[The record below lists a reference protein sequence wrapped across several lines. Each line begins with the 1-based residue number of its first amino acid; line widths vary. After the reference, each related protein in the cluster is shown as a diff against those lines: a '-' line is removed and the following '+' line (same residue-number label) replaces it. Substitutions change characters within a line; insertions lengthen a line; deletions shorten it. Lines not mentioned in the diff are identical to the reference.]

1 MTKQEFNDIIVKRRQ
16 DGDVMKTIRSF
27 AGVLLSV
34 ILIIAS
40 VTFPTSAQTNSV
52 ETMANLIVFVKFP
65 EDTTTEISENSQK
78 IMMYYNDTS
87 KMYAGSDIDF
97 SFKKYITEISRG
109 KLNVNNIFPQLEGD
123 TITPLTLAAS
133 HDNSNDNSVI
143 QEIVAALNSG
153 KIKMPEDRLDNK
165 YSGVVDNLTVI
176 IQGKCPSGSDFMW
189 PHKSITD
196 VSTKIKNKYQFGNYN
211 LIDSYSVI
219 GTVAACQGVITHEF
233 LHSVGLPDL
242 YRRSGT
248 DGTPVGVWDIMA
260 SNSFFMQYPL
270 SYQRYKLGWI
280 PMQQITRSGT
290 YTLDPV
296 SDPDS
301 DTILYEIKT
310 PMSASESFMLE
321 YRKKITTNFSNLGFE
336 TKIPS
341 SGLLI
346 YRVNKSVVNQT
357 NAWGDDYLY
366 VYRPGETSTTA
377 STGDLFKS
385 ALDPNSNRTSFG
397 VADFEASLTDGT
409 MFYSNGKNSGI
420 VISDVKYNNDS
431 SQISFHVEFPDYSS
445 LGLWNGISNSI
456 AMEATGIKVDTDSMG
471 NVYSCIMGREDWN
484 FVNKVLKYD
493 GASWT
498 ALGSSFSNVNSM
510 TLKVYN
516 DVPYVLYLNS
526 SGRPVLA
533 KYTGSSWQT
542 VYTDNLVSYPNDL
555 QLFMG
560 DSGFYCAWTVD
571 GTKLS
576 IKKITSNGVTN
587 VNSSLTA
594 DYFANPSLSTVG
606 NYIYVTYC
614 NFSFGG
620 GKQYTQVKRYN
631 LTTGQWENIQI
642 PNPLVSSNL
651 HRSIGYNGEYWMIAA
666 ASGSKPIIV
675 KVDGD
680 SKVTQYEV
688 PTTITNILEASM
700 DISENGTVCASL
712 IASGENSQ
720 ILYLD
725 GGEWKQLGGS
735 PCSSCQAA
743 DMTIYKNRVYVGSV
757 LTGTG
762 AVSLTYKDL
771 PEKEIPELI
780 STESQTVSVAD
791 GYVTGLPQ
799 RAANLNL
806 YLEATNGGYFK
817 YDKVCTGGQILLY
830 TADGVLVNRYTII
843 IKGDVNGDGA
853 ADGCD
858 AVLINAAAAG
868 MMSFDAH
875 FKKAADT
882 DGDGSITEKDNEYPI
897 KSGLNL

>member
-1 MTKQEFNDIIVKRRQ
+1 
-16 DGDVMKTIRSF
+16 MKTVRSF
-27 AGVLLSV
+27 AGVLLSF

-40 VTFPTSAQTNSV
+40 VAFPTAAQTGGA

-65 EDTTTEISENSQK
+65 EDTTTEISDNAQK

-87 KMYAGSDIDF
+87 KMYVGSNIDF
-97 SFKKYITEISRG
+97 SFKKYISEISRG
-109 KLNVNNIFPQLEGD
+109 KLNVNNIFPQLDGD
-123 TITPLTLAAS
+123 TITPFTLSAS
-133 HDNSNDNSVI
+133 HDNSNDNSII
-143 QEIVAALNSG
+143 QEIIGAFNSG
-153 KIKMPEDRLDNK
+153 KIKMPSDRLDNK

-176 IQGKCPSGSDFMW
+176 IQGRCPSGSDFMW
-189 PHKSITD
+189 PHKSVTD
-196 VSTKIKNKYQFGNYN
+196 VSTKINNKYQFGNYN
-211 LIDSYSVI
+211 FIDSYSVT

-280 PMQQITRSGT
+280 PMQQITQSGT

-310 PMSASESFMLE
+310 PMSASESFILE

-357 NAWGDDYLY
+357 NAWGEDYLY
-366 VYRPGETSTTA
+366 VYRPGETSA
-377 STGDLFKS
+377 SASAGDLFKS
-385 ALDPNSNRTSFG
+385 ALDPNDNRTSFG
-397 VADFEASLTDGT
+397 VADLDAPLTDGT
-409 MFYSNGKNSGI
+409 MFYSNGTNSGI
-420 VISDVKYNNDS
+420 VISDVKYNDDS
-431 SQISFHVEFPDYSS
+431 SQITFHVEFPDYSS
-445 LGLWNGISNSI
+445 LGLWEQIPNDI
-456 AMEATGIKVDTDSMG
+456 AMEATGINIDTDSVG
-471 NVYSCIMGREDWN
+471 NIYSCIMGREDWN
-484 FVNKVLKYD
+484 FINKVFKYN
-493 GASWT
+493 GTTWT
-498 ALGSSFSNVNSM
+498 ALGSSFSNVSGM
-510 TLKVYN
+510 TLKIYN
-516 DVPYVLYLNS
+516 DIPYVLYLNS
-526 SGRPVLA
+526 SGKPVLA
-533 KYTGSSWQT
+533 KYSGTSWQT
-542 VYTDNLVSYPNDL
+542 VYTDNSVSYPNDL
-555 QLFMG
+555 QLFLG
-560 DSGFYCAWTVD
+560 DSGFYSAWTVD

-576 IKKITSNGVTN
+576 IKKITESGVTN

-594 DYFANPSLSTVG
+594 DYFANPSLSTVD

-614 NFSFGG
+614 NFVFGG
-620 GKQYTQVKRYN
+620 AKQYTQVKRYN
-631 LTTGQWENIQI
+631 LTTGQWENIQV

-666 ASGSKPIIV
+666 TSGSKPIIV
-675 KVDGD
+675 KVDGN

-712 IASGENSQ
+712 TASGEDSQ

-725 GGEWKQLGGS
+725 SGEWKQLGGS
-735 PCSSCQAA
+735 PCSNCQAS
-743 DMTIYKNRVYVGSV
+743 DMTIYGNRVYLGSV

-762 AVSLTYKDL
+762 AISLTYKDL
-771 PEKEIPELI
+771 PEREMPDLI
-780 STESQTVSVAD
+780 SVESQTVSVAD
-791 GYVTGLPQ
+791 GYITGLPQ
-799 RAANLNL
+799 KAANLNL
-806 YLEATNGGYFK
+806 YLEATNGGYFR
-817 YDKVCTGGQILLY
+817 YDNVCTGGQVLLY
-830 TADGVLVNRYTII
+830 TADGVLVRKYTII
-843 IKGDVNGDGA
+843 IKGDVNGDGV

-858 AVLINAAAAG
+858 AVIINAMAVS
-868 MMSFDAH
+868 MLTLPEYYI
-875 FKKAADT
+875 KAADT
-882 DGDGSITEKDNEYPI
+882 NADGDITESDNEYPI
-897 KSGLNL
+897 NSGLGL

>member
-1 MTKQEFNDIIVKRRQ
+1 
-16 DGDVMKTIRSF
+16 MKTVRSF
-27 AGVLLSV
+27 AGVLLSF

-40 VTFPTSAQTNSV
+40 VAFPTAAQTDGA

-65 EDTTTEISENSQK
+65 EDTTTEISDNAQK

-87 KMYAGSDIDF
+87 KMYVGSSIDF
-97 SFKKYITEISRG
+97 SFKKYISEISRG
-109 KLNVNNIFPQLEGD
+109 KLNVNNIFPQLDGD
-123 TITPLTLAAS
+123 TITPFTLSAS
-133 HDNSNDNSVI
+133 HDNSNDNSII
-143 QEIVAALNSG
+143 QEIIGAFNSG
-153 KIKMPEDRLDNK
+153 KIKMPSDRLDNK

-176 IQGKCPSGSDFMW
+176 IQGRCPSGSDFMW
-189 PHKSITD
+189 PHKSVTD
-196 VSTKIKNKYQFGNYN
+196 VSTKINNKYQFGNYN
-211 LIDSYSVI
+211 FIDSYSVT

-280 PMQQITRSGT
+280 PMQQITQSGT

-357 NAWGDDYLY
+357 NAWGEDYLY
-366 VYRPGETSTTA
+366 VYRPGETSA
-377 STGDLFKS
+377 SASAGDLFKS
-385 ALDPNSNRTSFG
+385 ALDPNDNRTSFG
-397 VADFEASLTDGT
+397 VADLDAPLTDGT
-409 MFYSNGKNSGI
+409 MFYSNGTNSGI
-420 VISDVKYNNDS
+420 VISDVKYNDDS
-431 SQISFHVEFPDYSS
+431 SQITFHVEFPDYSS
-445 LGLWNGISNSI
+445 LGLWEQIPNDI
-456 AMEATGIKVDTDSMG
+456 AMEATGINIDTDSVG
-471 NVYSCIMGREDWN
+471 NIYSCIMGREDWN
-484 FVNKVLKYD
+484 FINKVFKYN
-493 GASWT
+493 GTTWT
-498 ALGSSFSNVNSM
+498 ALGSSFSNVSGM

-516 DVPYVLYLNS
+516 DIPYVLYLNS
-526 SGRPVLA
+526 SGKPVLA
-533 KYTGSSWQT
+533 KYSGTSWQT
-542 VYTDNLVSYPNDL
+542 VYTDNSVSYPNDL
-555 QLFMG
+555 QLFLG
-560 DSGFYCAWTVD
+560 DSGFYSAWTVD

-576 IKKITSNGVTN
+576 IKKITESGVTN

-594 DYFANPSLSTVG
+594 DYFANPSLSTVD

-614 NFSFGG
+614 NFVFGG
-620 GKQYTQVKRYN
+620 AKQYTQVKRYN
-631 LTTGQWENIQI
+631 LTTGQWENIQV

-666 ASGSKPIIV
+666 TSGSKPIIV
-675 KVDGD
+675 KVDGN

-712 IASGENSQ
+712 TASGEDSQ

-725 GGEWKQLGGS
+725 SGEWKQLGGS
-735 PCSSCQAA
+735 PCSNCQAS
-743 DMTIYKNRVYVGSV
+743 DMTIYGNRVYLGSV

-762 AVSLTYKDL
+762 AISLTYKDL
-771 PEKEIPELI
+771 PEREMPDLI
-780 STESQTVSVAD
+780 SVESRTVSVAD
-791 GYVTGLPQ
+791 GYITGLPQ
-799 RAANLNL
+799 KAANLNL
-806 YLEATNGGYFK
+806 YLEATNGGYFR
-817 YDKVCTGGQILLY
+817 YDNVCTGGQVLLY
-830 TADGVLVNRYTII
+830 TADGVLVRRYTII
-843 IKGDVNGDGA
+843 IKGDVNGDGV

-858 AVLINAAAAG
+858 AVIINAMAVS
-868 MMSFDAH
+868 MLTLPEYYI
-875 FKKAADT
+875 KAADT
-882 DGDGSITEKDNEYPI
+882 NADGDITESDNEYPI
-897 KSGLNL
+897 NSGLGL

>member
-1 MTKQEFNDIIVKRRQ
+1 
-16 DGDVMKTIRSF
+16 MKTVRSF
-27 AGVLLSV
+27 AGVLLSF

-40 VTFPTSAQTNSV
+40 VAFPTAAQTGGA

-65 EDTTTEISENSQK
+65 EDTTTEISDNAQK

-87 KMYAGSDIDF
+87 KMYVGSSIDF
-97 SFKKYITEISRG
+97 SFKKYISEISRG
-109 KLNVNNIFPQLEGD
+109 KLNVNNIFPQLDGD
-123 TITPLTLAAS
+123 TITPFTLSAS
-133 HDNSNDNSVI
+133 HDNSNDNSII
-143 QEIVAALNSG
+143 QEIIGAFNSG
-153 KIKMPEDRLDNK
+153 KIKMPSDRLDNK

-176 IQGKCPSGSDFMW
+176 IQGRCPSGSDFMW
-189 PHKSITD
+189 PHKSVTD
-196 VSTKIKNKYQFGNYN
+196 VSTKINNKYQFGNYN
-211 LIDSYSVI
+211 LIDSYSVT

-280 PMQQITRSGT
+280 PMQQITQSGT

-310 PMSASESFMLE
+310 PMSASESFILE

-357 NAWGDDYLY
+357 NAWGEDYLY
-366 VYRPGETSTTA
+366 VYRPGETSA
-377 STGDLFKS
+377 SASAGDLFKS
-385 ALDPNSNRTSFG
+385 ALDPNDNRTSFG
-397 VADFEASLTDGT
+397 VADLDAPLTDGT
-409 MFYSNGKNSGI
+409 MFYSNGTNSGI
-420 VISDVKYNNDS
+420 VISDVKYNDDS
-431 SQISFHVEFPDYSS
+431 SQITFHVEFPDYSS
-445 LGLWNGISNSI
+445 RGLWEQVPNDI
-456 AMEATGIKVDTDSMG
+456 AMEATGINIDTDSVG
-471 NVYSCIMGREDWN
+471 NIYSCIMGREDWN
-484 FVNKVLKYD
+484 FINKVFKYN
-493 GASWT
+493 GTTWT
-498 ALGSSFSNVNSM
+498 ALGSSFSNVSGM
-510 TLKVYN
+510 TLKIYN
-516 DVPYVLYLNS
+516 DIPYVLYLNS
-526 SGRPVLA
+526 SGKPVLA
-533 KYTGSSWQT
+533 KYSGTSWQT
-542 VYTDNLVSYPNDL
+542 VYTDNSVSYPNDL
-555 QLFMG
+555 QLFLG
-560 DSGFYCAWTVD
+560 DSGFYSAWTVD

-576 IKKITSNGVTN
+576 IKKITESGVTN

-594 DYFANPSLSTVG
+594 DYFANPSLSTVD

-614 NFSFGG
+614 NFVFGG
-620 GKQYTQVKRYN
+620 AKQYTQVKRYN
-631 LTTGQWENIQI
+631 LTTGQWENIQV

-666 ASGSKPIIV
+666 TSGSKPIIV
-675 KVDGD
+675 KVDGN

-712 IASGENSQ
+712 TASGEDSQ

-725 GGEWKQLGGS
+725 SGEWKQLGGS
-735 PCSSCQAA
+735 PCSNCQAS
-743 DMTIYKNRVYVGSV
+743 DMTIYGNRVYLGSV

-762 AVSLTYKDL
+762 AISLTYKDL
-771 PEKEIPELI
+771 PEREVPDLI
-780 STESQTVSVAD
+780 SVESQTVSVAD
-791 GYVTGLPQ
+791 GYITGLPQ
-799 RAANLNL
+799 KAANLNL
-806 YLEATNGGYFK
+806 YLEATNGGYFR
-817 YDKVCTGGQILLY
+817 YDNVCTGGQVLLY
-830 TADGVLVNRYTII
+830 TADGVLVRKYTII
-843 IKGDVNGDGA
+843 IKGDVNGDGV

-858 AVLINAAAAG
+858 AVIINAMAVS
-868 MMSFDAH
+868 MLTLPEYYI
-875 FKKAADT
+875 KAADT
-882 DGDGSITEKDNEYPI
+882 NADGDITESDNEYPI
-897 KSGLNL
+897 NSGLGL

>member
-1 MTKQEFNDIIVKRRQ
+1 
-16 DGDVMKTIRSF
+16 MKTVRSF
-27 AGVLLSV
+27 AGVLLSF

-40 VTFPTSAQTNSV
+40 VAFPTAAQTGGA

-65 EDTTTEISENSQK
+65 EDTTTEISDNAQK

-87 KMYAGSDIDF
+87 KMYVGSSIDF
-97 SFKKYITEISRG
+97 SFKKYISEISRG
-109 KLNVNNIFPQLEGD
+109 KLNVNNIFPQLDGD
-123 TITPLTLAAS
+123 TITPFTLSAS
-133 HDNSNDNSVI
+133 HDNSNDNSII
-143 QEIVAALNSG
+143 QEIIGAFNSG
-153 KIKMPEDRLDNK
+153 KIKMPSDRLDNK

-176 IQGKCPSGSDFMW
+176 IQGRCPSGSDFMW
-189 PHKSITD
+189 PHKSVTD
-196 VSTKIKNKYQFGNYN
+196 VSTKINNKYQFGNYN
-211 LIDSYSVI
+211 FIDSYSVT

-280 PMQQITRSGT
+280 PMQQITQSGT

-357 NAWGDDYLY
+357 NAWGEDYLY
-366 VYRPGETSTTA
+366 VYRPGETSA
-377 STGDLFKS
+377 SASAGDLFKS
-385 ALDPNSNRTSFG
+385 ALDPNDNRTSFG
-397 VADFEASLTDGT
+397 VADLDAPLTDGT
-409 MFYSNGKNSGI
+409 MFYSNGTNSGI
-420 VISDVKYNNDS
+420 VISDVKYNDDS
-431 SQISFHVEFPDYSS
+431 SQITFHVEFPDYSS
-445 LGLWNGISNSI
+445 LGLWEQIQNDI
-456 AMEATGIKVDTDSMG
+456 AMEATGINIDTDSVG
-471 NVYSCIMGREDWN
+471 NIYSCIMGREDWN
-484 FVNKVLKYD
+484 FINKVFKYN
-493 GASWT
+493 GTTWT
-498 ALGSSFSNVNSM
+498 ALGSSFSNVSGM

-516 DVPYVLYLNS
+516 DIPYVLYLNS
-526 SGRPVLA
+526 SGKPVLA
-533 KYTGSSWQT
+533 KYSGTSWQT
-542 VYTDNLVSYPNDL
+542 VYTDNSVSYPNDL
-555 QLFMG
+555 QLFLG
-560 DSGFYCAWTVD
+560 DSGFYSAWTVD

-576 IKKITSNGVTN
+576 IKKITESGVTN

-594 DYFANPSLSTVG
+594 DYFANPSLSTVD

-614 NFSFGG
+614 NFVFGG
-620 GKQYTQVKRYN
+620 AKQYTQVKRYN
-631 LTTGQWENIQI
+631 LTTGQWENIQV

-666 ASGSKPIIV
+666 TSGSKPIIV
-675 KVDGD
+675 KVDGN

-712 IASGENSQ
+712 TASGEDSQ

-725 GGEWKQLGGS
+725 SGEWKQLGGS
-735 PCSSCQAA
+735 PCSNCQAS
-743 DMTIYKNRVYVGSV
+743 DMTIYGNRVYLGSV

-762 AVSLTYKDL
+762 AISLTYKDL
-771 PEKEIPELI
+771 PEREMPDLI
-780 STESQTVSVAD
+780 SVESQTVSVAD
-791 GYVTGLPQ
+791 GYITGLPQ
-799 RAANLNL
+799 EAANLNL
-806 YLEATNGGYFK
+806 YLEATNGGYFR
-817 YDKVCTGGQILLY
+817 YDNVCTGGQVLLY
-830 TADGVLVNRYTII
+830 TADGVLVRRYTII
-843 IKGDVNGDGA
+843 IKGDVNGDGV

-858 AVLINAAAAG
+858 AVIINAMAVS
-868 MMSFDAH
+868 MLTLPEYYI
-875 FKKAADT
+875 KAADT
-882 DGDGSITEKDNEYPI
+882 NADGDITESDNEYPI
-897 KSGLNL
+897 NSGLGL

>member
-1 MTKQEFNDIIVKRRQ
+1 
-16 DGDVMKTIRSF
+16 MKTVRSF
-27 AGVLLSV
+27 AGVLLSF

-40 VTFPTSAQTNSV
+40 VAFPTAAQTGGA

-65 EDTTTEISENSQK
+65 EDTTTEISDNAQK

-87 KMYAGSDIDF
+87 KMYVGSSIDF
-97 SFKKYITEISRG
+97 SFKKYISEISRG
-109 KLNVNNIFPQLEGD
+109 KLNVNNIFPQLDGD
-123 TITPLTLAAS
+123 TITPFTLSAS
-133 HDNSNDNSVI
+133 HDNSNDNSII
-143 QEIVAALNSG
+143 QEIIGAFNSG
-153 KIKMPEDRLDNK
+153 KIKMPSDRLDNK
-165 YSGVVDNLTVI
+165 YSGVIDNLTVI
-176 IQGKCPSGSDFMW
+176 IQGRCPSGSDFMW
-189 PHKSITD
+189 PHKSVTD
-196 VSTKIKNKYQFGNYN
+196 VSTKINNKYQFGNYN
-211 LIDSYSVI
+211 FIDSYSVT

-280 PMQQITRSGT
+280 PMQQITQSGT

-357 NAWGDDYLY
+357 NAWGEDYLY
-366 VYRPGETSTTA
+366 VYRPGETSA
-377 STGDLFKS
+377 SASAGDLFKS
-385 ALDPNSNRTSFG
+385 ALDPNDNRTSFG
-397 VADFEASLTDGT
+397 VADLDAPLTDGT
-409 MFYSNGKNSGI
+409 MFYSNGTNSGI
-420 VISDVKYNNDS
+420 VISDVKYNDDS
-431 SQISFHVEFPDYSS
+431 SQITFHVEFPDYSS
-445 LGLWNGISNSI
+445 LGLWEQIPNDI
-456 AMEATGIKVDTDSMG
+456 AMEATGINIDTDSVG
-471 NVYSCIMGREDWN
+471 NIYSCIMGREDWN
-484 FVNKVLKYD
+484 FINKVFKYN
-493 GASWT
+493 GTTWT
-498 ALGSSFSNVNSM
+498 ALGSSFSNVSGM

-516 DVPYVLYLNS
+516 DIPYVLYLNS
-526 SGRPVLA
+526 SGKPVLA
-533 KYTGSSWQT
+533 KYSGTSWQT
-542 VYTDNLVSYPNDL
+542 VYTDNSVSYPNDL
-555 QLFMG
+555 QLFLG
-560 DSGFYCAWTVD
+560 DSGFYSAWTVD

-576 IKKITSNGVTN
+576 IKKITESGVTN

-594 DYFANPSLSTVG
+594 DYFANPSLSTVD

-614 NFSFGG
+614 NFVFGG
-620 GKQYTQVKRYN
+620 AKQYTQVKRYN
-631 LTTGQWENIQI
+631 LTTGQWENIQV

-666 ASGSKPIIV
+666 TSGSKPIIV
-675 KVDGD
+675 KVDGN

-700 DISENGTVCASL
+700 DISKNGTVCASL
-712 IASGENSQ
+712 TASGEDSR

-725 GGEWKQLGGS
+725 SGEWKQLGGS
-735 PCSSCQAA
+735 PCSNCQAS
-743 DMTIYKNRVYVGSV
+743 DMTIYGNRVYLGSV

-762 AVSLTYKDL
+762 AISLTYKDL
-771 PEKEIPELI
+771 PEREVPDLI
-780 STESQTVSVAD
+780 SVESQTVSVAD
-791 GYVTGLPQ
+791 GYITGLPQ
-799 RAANLNL
+799 KAANLNL
-806 YLEATNGGYFK
+806 YLEATNGGYFR
-817 YDKVCTGGQILLY
+817 YDNVCTGGQVLLY
-830 TADGVLVNRYTII
+830 TADGVLVRRYTII
-843 IKGDVNGDGA
+843 IKGDVNGDGV

-858 AVLINAAAAG
+858 AVIINAMAVS
-868 MMSFDAH
+868 MLTLPEYYI
-875 FKKAADT
+875 KAADT
-882 DGDGSITEKDNEYPI
+882 NADGDITESDNEYPI
-897 KSGLNL
+897 NSGLGL

>member
-1 MTKQEFNDIIVKRRQ
+1 
-16 DGDVMKTIRSF
+16 MKTVRSF
-27 AGVLLSV
+27 AGVLLSF

-40 VTFPTSAQTNSV
+40 VAFPTAAQTGGA

-65 EDTTTEISENSQK
+65 EDKTTEISDNAQK

-87 KMYAGSDIDF
+87 KMYVGSSIDF
-97 SFKKYITEISRG
+97 SFKKYISEISRG
-109 KLNVNNIFPQLEGD
+109 KLNVNDIFPQLDGD
-123 TITPLTLAAS
+123 TITPFTLSAS
-133 HDNSNDNSVI
+133 HDNSNDNSII
-143 QEIVAALNSG
+143 QEIIGAFNSG
-153 KIKMPEDRLDNK
+153 KIKMPSDRLDNK

-176 IQGKCPSGSDFMW
+176 IQGRCPSGSDFMW
-189 PHKSITD
+189 PHKSVTY
-196 VSTKIKNKYQFGNYN
+196 VSTKINNKYQFGNYN
-211 LIDSYSVI
+211 FIDSYSVT

-280 PMQQITRSGT
+280 PMQQITQSGT

-357 NAWGDDYLY
+357 NAWGEDYLY
-366 VYRPGETSTTA
+366 VYRPGETSA
-377 STGDLFKS
+377 SASAGDLFKS
-385 ALDPNSNRTSFG
+385 ALDPNDNRTSFG
-397 VADFEASLTDGT
+397 VADLDAPLTDGT
-409 MFYSNGKNSGI
+409 MFYSNGMNSGI
-420 VISDVKYNNDS
+420 VISDVKYNDDS
-431 SQISFHVEFPDYSS
+431 SQITFHVEFPDYSS
-445 LGLWNGISNSI
+445 LGLWEQIPNDI
-456 AMEATGIKVDTDSMG
+456 AMEATGINIDTDSVG
-471 NVYSCIMGREDWN
+471 NIYSCIMGREDWN
-484 FVNKVLKYD
+484 FINKVFKYN
-493 GASWT
+493 GTTWT
-498 ALGSSFSNVNSM
+498 ALGSSFSNVSGM

-516 DVPYVLYLNS
+516 DIPYVLYLNS
-526 SGRPVLA
+526 SGKPVLA
-533 KYTGSSWQT
+533 KYSGTSWQT
-542 VYTDNLVSYPNDL
+542 VYTDNSVSYPNDL
-555 QLFMG
+555 QLFLG
-560 DSGFYCAWTVD
+560 DSGFYSAWTVD

-576 IKKITSNGVTN
+576 IKKITESGVTN

-594 DYFANPSLSTVG
+594 DYFANPSLSTVD

-614 NFSFGG
+614 NFVFGG
-620 GKQYTQVKRYN
+620 AKQYTQVKRYN
-631 LTTGQWENIQI
+631 LTTGQWENIQV

-666 ASGSKPIIV
+666 TSGSKPIIV
-675 KVDGD
+675 KVDGN

-712 IASGENSQ
+712 TASGEDSQ

-725 GGEWKQLGGS
+725 SGEWKQLGGS
-735 PCSSCQAA
+735 PCSNCQAS
-743 DMTIYKNRVYVGSV
+743 DMTIYGNRVYLGSV

-762 AVSLTYKDL
+762 AISLTYKDL
-771 PEKEIPELI
+771 PEREMPDLI
-780 STESQTVSVAD
+780 SVESQTVSVAD
-791 GYVTGLPQ
+791 GYITGLPQ
-799 RAANLNL
+799 KAANLNL
-806 YLEATNGGYFK
+806 YLEATNGGYFR
-817 YDKVCTGGQILLY
+817 YDNVCTGGQVLLY
-830 TADGVLVNRYTII
+830 TADGVLVRKYTII
-843 IKGDVNGDGA
+843 IKGDVNGDGV

-858 AVLINAAAAG
+858 AVIINAMAVS
-868 MMSFDAH
+868 MLTLPEYYI
-875 FKKAADT
+875 KAADT
-882 DGDGSITEKDNEYPI
+882 NADGDITESDNEYPI
-897 KSGLNL
+897 NSGLGL

>member
-1 MTKQEFNDIIVKRRQ
+1 
-16 DGDVMKTIRSF
+16 MKTVRSF
-27 AGVLLSV
+27 AGVLLSF

-40 VTFPTSAQTNSV
+40 VAFPTAAQTGGA

-65 EDTTTEISENSQK
+65 EDTTTEISDNAQK

-87 KMYAGSDIDF
+87 KMYVGSSIDF
-97 SFKKYITEISRG
+97 SFKKYISEISRG
-109 KLNVNNIFPQLEGD
+109 KLNVNNIFPQLDGD
-123 TITPLTLAAS
+123 TITPFTLSAS
-133 HDNSNDNSVI
+133 HDNSNDNSII
-143 QEIVAALNSG
+143 QEIIGALNSG
-153 KIKMPEDRLDNK
+153 KIKMPSDRLDNK

-176 IQGKCPSGSDFMW
+176 IQGRCPSGSDFMW
-189 PHKSITD
+189 PHKSVTD
-196 VSTKIKNKYQFGNYN
+196 VSTKINNKYQFGNYN
-211 LIDSYSVI
+211 FIDSYSVT

-280 PMQQITRSGT
+280 PMQQITQSGT

-310 PMSASESFMLE
+310 PMSASESFILE

-357 NAWGDDYLY
+357 NAWGEDYLY
-366 VYRPGETSTTA
+366 VYRPGETSA
-377 STGDLFKS
+377 SASAGDLFKS
-385 ALDPNSNRTSFG
+385 ALDPNDNRTSFG
-397 VADFEASLTDGT
+397 VADLDAPLTDGT
-409 MFYSNGKNSGI
+409 MFYSNGTNSGI
-420 VISDVKYNNDS
+420 VISDVKYNDDS
-431 SQISFHVEFPDYSS
+431 SQITFHVEFPDYSS
-445 LGLWNGISNSI
+445 LGLWEQIPNDI
-456 AMEATGIKVDTDSMG
+456 AMEATGINIDTDSVG
-471 NVYSCIMGREDWN
+471 NIYSCIMGREDWN
-484 FVNKVLKYD
+484 FINKVFKYN
-493 GASWT
+493 GTTWT
-498 ALGSSFSNVNSM
+498 ALGSSFSNVSGM

-516 DVPYVLYLNS
+516 DIPYVLYLNS
-526 SGRPVLA
+526 SGKPVLA
-533 KYTGSSWQT
+533 KYSGTSWQT
-542 VYTDNLVSYPNDL
+542 VYTDNSVSYPNDL
-555 QLFMG
+555 QLFLG
-560 DSGFYCAWTVD
+560 DSGFYSAWTVD

-576 IKKITSNGVTN
+576 IKKITESGVTN

-594 DYFANPSLSTVG
+594 DYFANPSLSTVD

-614 NFSFGG
+614 NFVFGG
-620 GKQYTQVKRYN
+620 AKQYTQVKRYN
-631 LTTGQWENIQI
+631 LTTGQWENIQV

-666 ASGSKPIIV
+666 TSGSKPIIV
-675 KVDGD
+675 KVDGN

-712 IASGENSQ
+712 TASGEDSR

-725 GGEWKQLGGS
+725 SGEWKQLGGS
-735 PCSSCQAA
+735 PCSNCQAS
-743 DMTIYKNRVYVGSV
+743 DMTIYGNRVYLGSV

-762 AVSLTYKDL
+762 AISLTYKDL
-771 PEKEIPELI
+771 PEREMPDLI
-780 STESQTVSVAD
+780 SVESQTVSVAD
-791 GYVTGLPQ
+791 GYITGLPQ
-799 RAANLNL
+799 KAANLNL
-806 YLEATNGGYFK
+806 YLEATNGGYFR
-817 YDKVCTGGQILLY
+817 YDNVCTGGQVLLY
-830 TADGVLVNRYTII
+830 TADGVLVRKYTII
-843 IKGDVNGDGA
+843 IKGDVNGDGV

-858 AVLINAAAAG
+858 AVIINAMAVS
-868 MMSFDAH
+868 MLTLPEYYI
-875 FKKAADT
+875 KAADT
-882 DGDGSITEKDNEYPI
+882 NADGDITESDNEYPI
-897 KSGLNL
+897 NSGLGL

>member
-1 MTKQEFNDIIVKRRQ
+1 
-16 DGDVMKTIRSF
+16 MKTVRSF
-27 AGVLLSV
+27 AGVLLSF

-40 VTFPTSAQTNSV
+40 VAFPTAAQTGGA

-65 EDTTTEISENSQK
+65 EDTTTEISDNAQK

-87 KMYAGSDIDF
+87 KMYVGSSIDF
-97 SFKKYITEISRG
+97 SFKKYISEISRG
-109 KLNVNNIFPQLEGD
+109 KLNVNNIFPQLDGD
-123 TITPLTLAAS
+123 TITPFTLSAS
-133 HDNSNDNSVI
+133 HDNSNDNSII
-143 QEIVAALNSG
+143 QEIIGAFNSG
-153 KIKMPEDRLDNK
+153 KIKMPSDRLDNK

-176 IQGKCPSGSDFMW
+176 IQGRCPSGSDFMW
-189 PHKSITD
+189 PHKSVTD
-196 VSTKIKNKYQFGNYN
+196 VSTKINNKYQFGNYN
-211 LIDSYSVI
+211 FIDSYSVT

-270 SYQRYKLGWI
+270 SYQRYKIGWI
-280 PMQQITRSGT
+280 PMQQITQSGT

-346 YRVNKSVVNQT
+346 YRVNKSVVNQM
-357 NAWGDDYLY
+357 NAWGEDYLY
-366 VYRPGETSTTA
+366 VYRPGETSA
-377 STGDLFKS
+377 SASAGDLFKS
-385 ALDPNSNRTSFG
+385 ALDPNDNRTSFG
-397 VADFEASLTDGT
+397 VADLDAPLTDGT
-409 MFYSNGKNSGI
+409 MFYSNGTNSGI
-420 VISDVKYNNDS
+420 VISDVKYNDDS
-431 SQISFHVEFPDYSS
+431 SQITFHVEFPDYSS
-445 LGLWNGISNSI
+445 LGLWEQIPNDI
-456 AMEATGIKVDTDSMG
+456 AMEATGINIDTDSVG
-471 NVYSCIMGREDWN
+471 NIYSCIMGREDWN
-484 FVNKVLKYD
+484 FINKVFKYN
-493 GASWT
+493 GTTWT
-498 ALGSSFSNVNSM
+498 ALGSSFSNVSGM

-516 DVPYVLYLNS
+516 DIPYVLYLNS
-526 SGRPVLA
+526 SGKPVLA
-533 KYTGSSWQT
+533 KYSGTSWQT
-542 VYTDNLVSYPNDL
+542 VYTDNSVSYPNDL
-555 QLFMG
+555 QLFLG
-560 DSGFYCAWTVD
+560 DSGFYSAWTVD

-576 IKKITSNGVTN
+576 IKKITESGVTN

-594 DYFANPSLSTVG
+594 DYFANPSLSTVD

-614 NFSFGG
+614 NFVFGG
-620 GKQYTQVKRYN
+620 AKQYTQVKRYN
-631 LTTGQWENIQI
+631 LTTGQWENIQV

-666 ASGSKPIIV
+666 TSGSKPIIV
-675 KVDGD
+675 KVDGN

-712 IASGENSQ
+712 TASGEDSQ

-725 GGEWKQLGGS
+725 SGEWKQLGGS
-735 PCSSCQAA
+735 PCSNCQAS
-743 DMTIYKNRVYVGSV
+743 DMTIYRNRVYLGSV

-762 AVSLTYKDL
+762 AISLTYKDL
-771 PEKEIPELI
+771 PEREMPDLI
-780 STESQTVSVAD
+780 SVESQTVSVAD
-791 GYVTGLPQ
+791 GYITGLPQ
-799 RAANLNL
+799 KAANLNL
-806 YLEATNGGYFK
+806 YLEATNGGYFR
-817 YDKVCTGGQILLY
+817 YDNVCTGGQVLLY
-830 TADGVLVNRYTII
+830 TADGVLVRKYTII
-843 IKGDVNGDGA
+843 IKGDVNGDGV

-858 AVLINAAAAG
+858 AVIINAMAVS
-868 MMSFDAH
+868 MLTLPEYYI
-875 FKKAADT
+875 KAADT
-882 DGDGSITEKDNEYPI
+882 NADGDITESDNEYPI
-897 KSGLNL
+897 NSGLGL

>member
-1 MTKQEFNDIIVKRRQ
+1 
-16 DGDVMKTIRSF
+16 MKTVRSF
-27 AGVLLSV
+27 AGVLLSF
-34 ILIIAS
+34 ILMIAS
-40 VTFPTSAQTNSV
+40 VAFPTAAQTGGA

-65 EDTTTEISENSQK
+65 EDKTTEISDNAQK

-87 KMYAGSDIDF
+87 KMYVGSSIDF
-97 SFKKYITEISRG
+97 SFKKYISEISRG
-109 KLNVNNIFPQLEGD
+109 KLNVNNIFPQLDGD
-123 TITPLTLAAS
+123 TITPFTLSAS
-133 HDNSNDNSVI
+133 HDNSNDNSII
-143 QEIVAALNSG
+143 QEIIGAFNSG
-153 KIKMPEDRLDNK
+153 KIKMPSDRLDNK
-165 YSGVVDNLTVI
+165 YSGVIDNLTVI
-176 IQGKCPSGSDFMW
+176 IQGRCPSGSDFMW
-189 PHKSITD
+189 PHKSVTD
-196 VSTKIKNKYQFGNYN
+196 VSTKINNKYQFGNYN
-211 LIDSYSVI
+211 FIDSYSVT

-280 PMQQITRSGT
+280 PMQQITQSGT

-357 NAWGDDYLY
+357 NAWGEDYLY
-366 VYRPGETSTTA
+366 VYRPGETSA
-377 STGDLFKS
+377 SASAGDLFKS
-385 ALDPNSNRTSFG
+385 ALDPNDNRTSFG
-397 VADFEASLTDGT
+397 VADLDAPLTDGT
-409 MFYSNGKNSGI
+409 MFYSNGTNSGI
-420 VISDVKYNNDS
+420 VISDVKYNDDS
-431 SQISFHVEFPDYSS
+431 SQITFHVEFPDYSS
-445 LGLWNGISNSI
+445 LGLWEQIPNDI
-456 AMEATGIKVDTDSMG
+456 AMEATGINIDTDSVG
-471 NVYSCIMGREDWN
+471 NIYSCIMGREDWN
-484 FVNKVLKYD
+484 FINKVFKYN
-493 GASWT
+493 GTTWT
-498 ALGSSFSNVNSM
+498 ALGSSFSNVSGM

-516 DVPYVLYLNS
+516 DIPYVLYLNS
-526 SGRPVLA
+526 SGKPVLA
-533 KYTGSSWQT
+533 KYSGTSWQT
-542 VYTDNLVSYPNDL
+542 VYTDNSVSYPNDL
-555 QLFMG
+555 QLFLG
-560 DSGFYCAWTVD
+560 DSGFYSAWTVD

-576 IKKITSNGVTN
+576 IKKITESGVTN

-594 DYFANPSLSTVG
+594 DYFANPSLSNVD

-614 NFSFGG
+614 NFVFGG
-620 GKQYTQVKRYN
+620 AKQYTQVKRYN
-631 LTTGQWENIQI
+631 LTTGQWENIQV

-666 ASGSKPIIV
+666 TSGSKPIIV
-675 KVDGD
+675 KVDGN

-712 IASGENSQ
+712 TASGEDSQ

-725 GGEWKQLGGS
+725 SGEWKQLGGS
-735 PCSSCQAA
+735 PCSNCQAS
-743 DMTIYKNRVYVGSV
+743 DMTIYGNRVYLGSV

-762 AVSLTYKDL
+762 AISLTYKNL
-771 PEKEIPELI
+771 PEREMPDLI
-780 STESQTVSVAD
+780 SVESQTVSVAD
-791 GYVTGLPQ
+791 GYITGLPQ
-799 RAANLNL
+799 KAANLNL
-806 YLEATNGGYFK
+806 YLEATNGGYFR
-817 YDKVCTGGQILLY
+817 YDNVCTGGQVLLY
-830 TADGVLVNRYTII
+830 TADGVLVRKYTII
-843 IKGDVNGDGA
+843 IKGDVNGDGV

-858 AVLINAAAAG
+858 AVIINAMAVS
-868 MMSFDAH
+868 MLTLPEYYI
-875 FKKAADT
+875 KAADT
-882 DGDGSITEKDNEYPI
+882 NADGDITESDNEYPI
-897 KSGLNL
+897 NSGLGL

>member
-1 MTKQEFNDIIVKRRQ
+1 
-16 DGDVMKTIRSF
+16 MKTVRSF
-27 AGVLLSV
+27 AGVLLSF

-40 VTFPTSAQTNSV
+40 VAFPTAAQTGGA

-65 EDTTTEISENSQK
+65 EDTTTEISDNAQK

-87 KMYAGSDIDF
+87 KMYVGSSIDF
-97 SFKKYITEISRG
+97 SFKKYISEISRG
-109 KLNVNNIFPQLEGD
+109 KLNVNNIFPQLDRD
-123 TITPLTLAAS
+123 TITPFTLSAS
-133 HDNSNDNSVI
+133 HDNSNDNSII
-143 QEIVAALNSG
+143 QEIIGAFNSG
-153 KIKMPEDRLDNK
+153 KIKMPSDRLDNK

-176 IQGKCPSGSDFMW
+176 IQGRCPSGSDFMW
-189 PHKSITD
+189 PHKSVTD
-196 VSTKIKNKYQFGNYN
+196 VSTKINNKYQFGNYN
-211 LIDSYSVI
+211 FIDSYSVT

-280 PMQQITRSGT
+280 PMQQITQSGT

-357 NAWGDDYLY
+357 NAWGEDYLY
-366 VYRPGETSTTA
+366 VYRPGETSA
-377 STGDLFKS
+377 SASAGDLFKS
-385 ALDPNSNRTSFG
+385 ALDPNDNRTSFG
-397 VADFEASLTDGT
+397 VANLDAPLTDGT
-409 MFYSNGKNSGI
+409 MFYSNGTNSGI
-420 VISDVKYNNDS
+420 VISDVKYNDDS
-431 SQISFHVEFPDYSS
+431 SQITFHVEFPDYSS
-445 LGLWNGISNSI
+445 LGLWEQIPNDI
-456 AMEATGIKVDTDSMG
+456 AMEATGINIDTDSVG
-471 NVYSCIMGREDWN
+471 NIYSCIMGREDWN
-484 FVNKVLKYD
+484 FINKVFKYN
-493 GASWT
+493 GTTWT
-498 ALGSSFSNVNSM
+498 ALGSSFSNVSGM

-516 DVPYVLYLNS
+516 DIPYVLYLNS
-526 SGRPVLA
+526 SGKPVLA
-533 KYTGSSWQT
+533 KYSGTSWQT
-542 VYTDNLVSYPNDL
+542 VYTDNSVSYPNDL
-555 QLFMG
+555 QLFLG
-560 DSGFYCAWTVD
+560 DSGFYSAWTVD

-576 IKKITSNGVTN
+576 IKKITESGVTN

-594 DYFANPSLSTVG
+594 DYFANPSLSTVD

-614 NFSFGG
+614 NFVFGG
-620 GKQYTQVKRYN
+620 AKQYTQVKRYN
-631 LTTGQWENIQI
+631 LTTGQWENIQV

-666 ASGSKPIIV
+666 TSGSKPIIV
-675 KVDGD
+675 KVDGN

-712 IASGENSQ
+712 TASGEDSQ

-725 GGEWKQLGGS
+725 SGEWKQLGGS
-735 PCSSCQAA
+735 PCSNCQAS
-743 DMTIYKNRVYVGSV
+743 DMTIYGNRVYLGSV

-762 AVSLTYKDL
+762 AISLTYKDL
-771 PEKEIPELI
+771 PEREMPDLI
-780 STESQTVSVAD
+780 SVESQTVSVAD
-791 GYVTGLPQ
+791 GYITGLPQ
-799 RAANLNL
+799 KAANLNL
-806 YLEATNGGYFK
+806 YLEATNGGYFR
-817 YDKVCTGGQILLY
+817 YDNVCTGGQVLLY
-830 TADGVLVNRYTII
+830 TADGVLVRKYTII
-843 IKGDVNGDGA
+843 IKGDVNGDGV

-858 AVLINAAAAG
+858 AVIINAMAVS
-868 MMSFDAH
+868 MLTLPEYYI
-875 FKKAADT
+875 KAADT
-882 DGDGSITEKDNEYPI
+882 NADGDITESDNEYPI
-897 KSGLNL
+897 NSGLGL

>member
-1 MTKQEFNDIIVKRRQ
+1 
-16 DGDVMKTIRSF
+16 MKTVRSF
-27 AGVLLSV
+27 AGVLLSF

-40 VTFPTSAQTNSV
+40 VAFPTAAQTGGA

-65 EDTTTEISENSQK
+65 EDTTTEISDNAQK

-87 KMYAGSDIDF
+87 KMYVGSSIDF
-97 SFKKYITEISRG
+97 SFKKYISEISRG
-109 KLNVNNIFPQLEGD
+109 KLNVNNIFPQLDGD
-123 TITPLTLAAS
+123 TITPFTLSAS
-133 HDNSNDNSVI
+133 HDNSNDNSII
-143 QEIVAALNSG
+143 QEIIGALNSG
-153 KIKMPEDRLDNK
+153 KIKMPSDRLDNK

-176 IQGKCPSGSDFMW
+176 IQGRCPSGSDFMW
-189 PHKSITD
+189 PHKSVTD
-196 VSTKIKNKYQFGNYN
+196 VSTKINNKYQFGNYN
-211 LIDSYSVI
+211 FIDSYSVT

-280 PMQQITRSGT
+280 PMQQITQSGT

-310 PMSASESFMLE
+310 PMSASESFILE

-357 NAWGDDYLY
+357 NAWGEDYLY
-366 VYRPGETSTTA
+366 VYRPGETSA
-377 STGDLFKS
+377 SASAGDLFKS
-385 ALDPNSNRTSFG
+385 ALDPNDNRTSFG
-397 VADFEASLTDGT
+397 VADLDAPLTDGT
-409 MFYSNGKNSGI
+409 MFYSNGTNSGI
-420 VISDVKYNNDS
+420 VISDVKYNDDS
-431 SQISFHVEFPDYSS
+431 SQITFHVEFPDYSS
-445 LGLWNGISNSI
+445 LGLWEQIPNDI
-456 AMEATGIKVDTDSMG
+456 AMEATGINIDTDSVG
-471 NVYSCIMGREDWN
+471 NIYSCIMGREDWN
-484 FVNKVLKYD
+484 FINKVFKYN
-493 GASWT
+493 GTTWT
-498 ALGSSFSNVNSM
+498 ALGSSFSNVSGM

-516 DVPYVLYLNS
+516 DIPYVLYLNS
-526 SGRPVLA
+526 SGKPVLA
-533 KYTGSSWQT
+533 KYNGTSWQT
-542 VYTDNLVSYPNDL
+542 VYTDNSVSYPNDL
-555 QLFMG
+555 QLFLG
-560 DSGFYCAWTVD
+560 DSGFYSAWTVG

-576 IKKITSNGVTN
+576 IKKITESGVTN

-594 DYFANPSLSTVG
+594 DYFANPSLSTVD

-614 NFSFGG
+614 NFVFGG
-620 GKQYTQVKRYN
+620 AKQYTQVKRYN
-631 LTTGQWENIQI
+631 LTTGQWENIQV

-666 ASGSKPIIV
+666 TSGSKPIIV
-675 KVDGD
+675 KVDGN

-712 IASGENSQ
+712 TASGEDSR

-725 GGEWKQLGGS
+725 SGEWKQLGGS
-735 PCSSCQAA
+735 PCSNCQAS
-743 DMTIYKNRVYVGSV
+743 DMTIYGNRVYLGSV

-762 AVSLTYKDL
+762 AISLTYKDL
-771 PEKEIPELI
+771 PEREVPDLI
-780 STESQTVSVAD
+780 SVESQTVSVAD
-791 GYVTGLPQ
+791 GYITGLPQ
-799 RAANLNL
+799 KAANLNL
-806 YLEATNGGYFK
+806 YLEATNGGYFR
-817 YDKVCTGGQILLY
+817 YDNVCTGGQVLLY
-830 TADGVLVNRYTII
+830 TADGVLVRKYTII
-843 IKGDVNGDGA
+843 IKGDVNGDGV

-858 AVLINAAAAG
+858 AVIINAMAVS
-868 MMSFDAH
+868 MLTLPEYYI
-875 FKKAADT
+875 KAADT
-882 DGDGSITEKDNEYPI
+882 NADGDITESDNEYPI
-897 KSGLNL
+897 NSGLGL

>member
-1 MTKQEFNDIIVKRRQ
+1 
-16 DGDVMKTIRSF
+16 MKTVRSF
-27 AGVLLSV
+27 AGVLLSF

-40 VTFPTSAQTNSV
+40 VAFPTAAQTGGA

-65 EDTTTEISENSQK
+65 EDTTTEISDNAQK

-87 KMYAGSDIDF
+87 KMYVGSSIDF
-97 SFKKYITEISRG
+97 SFKKYISEISRG
-109 KLNVNNIFPQLEGD
+109 KLNVNNIFPQLDGD
-123 TITPLTLAAS
+123 AITPFTLSAS
-133 HDNSNDNSVI
+133 HDNSNDNSII
-143 QEIVAALNSG
+143 QEIIGAFNSG
-153 KIKMPEDRLDNK
+153 KIKMPSDRLDNK

-176 IQGKCPSGSDFMW
+176 IQGRCPSGSDFMW
-189 PHKSITD
+189 PHKSVTD
-196 VSTKIKNKYQFGNYN
+196 VSTKINNKYQFGNYN
-211 LIDSYSVI
+211 FIDSYSVT

-280 PMQQITRSGT
+280 PMQQITQSGT

-357 NAWGDDYLY
+357 NAWGEDYLY
-366 VYRPGETSTTA
+366 VYRPGETSA
-377 STGDLFKS
+377 SASAGDLFKS
-385 ALDPNSNRTSFG
+385 ALDPNDNRTSFG
-397 VADFEASLTDGT
+397 VADLDAPLTDGT
-409 MFYSNGKNSGI
+409 MFYSNGTNSGI
-420 VISDVKYNNDS
+420 VISDVKYNDDS
-431 SQISFHVEFPDYSS
+431 SQITFHVEFPDYSS
-445 LGLWNGISNSI
+445 LGLWEQIPNDI
-456 AMEATGIKVDTDSMG
+456 AMEATGINIDTDSVG
-471 NVYSCIMGREDWN
+471 NIYSCIMGREDWN
-484 FVNKVLKYD
+484 FINKVFKYN
-493 GASWT
+493 GTTWT
-498 ALGSSFSNVNSM
+498 ALGSSFSNVSGM

-516 DVPYVLYLNS
+516 DIPYVLYLNS
-526 SGRPVLA
+526 SGKPVLA
-533 KYTGSSWQT
+533 KYSGTSWQT
-542 VYTDNLVSYPNDL
+542 VYTDNSVSYPNDL
-555 QLFMG
+555 QLFLG
-560 DSGFYCAWTVD
+560 DSGFYSAWTVD

-576 IKKITSNGVTN
+576 IKKITESGVTN

-594 DYFANPSLSTVG
+594 DYFANPSLSTVD

-614 NFSFGG
+614 NFVFGG
-620 GKQYTQVKRYN
+620 AKQYTQVKRYN
-631 LTTGQWENIQI
+631 LTTGQWENIQV

-666 ASGSKPIIV
+666 TSGSKPIIV
-675 KVDGD
+675 KVDGN

-712 IASGENSQ
+712 TASGEDSQ

-725 GGEWKQLGGS
+725 SGEWKQLGGS
-735 PCSSCQAA
+735 PCSNCQAS
-743 DMTIYKNRVYVGSV
+743 DMTIYGNRVYLGSV

-762 AVSLTYKDL
+762 AISLTYKNL
-771 PEKEIPELI
+771 PEREMPDLI
-780 STESQTVSVAD
+780 SVESQTVSVAD
-791 GYVTGLPQ
+791 GYITGLPQ
-799 RAANLNL
+799 KAANLNL
-806 YLEATNGGYFK
+806 YLEATNGGYFR
-817 YDKVCTGGQILLY
+817 YDNVCTGGQVLLY
-830 TADGVLVNRYTII
+830 TADGVLVRRYTII
-843 IKGDVNGDGA
+843 IKGDVNGDGF

-858 AVLINAAAAG
+858 AVIINAMAVS
-868 MMSFDAH
+868 MLTLPEYYI
-875 FKKAADT
+875 KAADT
-882 DGDGSITEKDNEYPI
+882 NADGDITESDNEYPI
-897 KSGLNL
+897 NSGLGL

>member
-1 MTKQEFNDIIVKRRQ
+1 
-16 DGDVMKTIRSF
+16 MKTVRSF
-27 AGVLLSV
+27 AGVLLSF

-40 VTFPTSAQTNSV
+40 VAFPTAAQTGGA

-65 EDTTTEISENSQK
+65 EDTTTEISDNAQK

-87 KMYAGSDIDF
+87 KMYVGSSIDF
-97 SFKKYITEISRG
+97 SFKKYISEISRD
-109 KLNVNNIFPQLEGD
+109 KLNVNNIFPQLDGD
-123 TITPLTLAAS
+123 TITPFTLSAS
-133 HDNSNDNSVI
+133 HDNSNDNSII
-143 QEIVAALNSG
+143 QEIIGAFNSG
-153 KIKMPEDRLDNK
+153 KIKMPSDRLDNK

-176 IQGKCPSGSDFMW
+176 IQGRCPSGSDFMW
-189 PHKSITD
+189 PHKSVTD
-196 VSTKIKNKYQFGNYN
+196 VSTKINNKYQFGNYN
-211 LIDSYSVI
+211 FIDSYSVT

-248 DGTPVGVWDIMA
+248 DGTPVGVWDIMS

-280 PMQQITRSGT
+280 PMQQITQSGT

-357 NAWGDDYLY
+357 NAWGEDYLY
-366 VYRPGETSTTA
+366 VYRPGETSA
-377 STGDLFKS
+377 SASAGDLFKS
-385 ALDPNSNRTSFG
+385 ALDPNDNRTSFG
-397 VADFEASLTDGT
+397 VANLDAPLTDGT
-409 MFYSNGKNSGI
+409 MFYSNGTNSGI
-420 VISDVKYNNDS
+420 VISDVKYNDDS
-431 SQISFHVEFPDYSS
+431 SQITFHVEFPDYSS
-445 LGLWNGISNSI
+445 LGLWEQIPNDI
-456 AMEATGIKVDTDSMG
+456 AMEATGINIDTDSVG
-471 NVYSCIMGREDWN
+471 NIYSCIMGREDWN
-484 FVNKVLKYD
+484 FINKVFKYN
-493 GASWT
+493 GTTWT
-498 ALGSSFSNVNSM
+498 ALGSSFSNVSGM

-516 DVPYVLYLNS
+516 DIPYVLYLNS
-526 SGRPVLA
+526 SGKPVLA
-533 KYTGSSWQT
+533 KYSGTSWQT
-542 VYTDNLVSYPNDL
+542 VYTDNSVSYPNDL
-555 QLFMG
+555 QLFLG
-560 DSGFYCAWTVD
+560 DSGFYSAWTVD

-576 IKKITSNGVTN
+576 IKKITESGVTN

-594 DYFANPSLSTVG
+594 DYFANPSLSTVD

-614 NFSFGG
+614 NFVFGG
-620 GKQYTQVKRYN
+620 AKQYTQVKRYN
-631 LTTGQWENIQI
+631 LTTGQWENIQV

-666 ASGSKPIIV
+666 TSGSKPIIV
-675 KVDGD
+675 KVDGN

-712 IASGENSQ
+712 TASGEDSQ

-725 GGEWKQLGGS
+725 SGEWKQLGGS
-735 PCSSCQAA
+735 PCSNCQAS
-743 DMTIYKNRVYVGSV
+743 DMTIYGNRVYLGSV

-762 AVSLTYKDL
+762 AISLTYKDL
-771 PEKEIPELI
+771 PEREMPDLI
-780 STESQTVSVAD
+780 SVESQTVSVAD
-791 GYVTGLPQ
+791 GYITGLPQ
-799 RAANLNL
+799 KAANLNL
-806 YLEATNGGYFK
+806 YLEATNGGYFR
-817 YDKVCTGGQILLY
+817 YDNVCTGGQVLLY
-830 TADGVLVNRYTII
+830 TADGVLVRRYTII
-843 IKGDVNGDGA
+843 IKGDVNGDGV

-858 AVLINAAAAG
+858 AVIINAMAVS
-868 MMSFDAH
+868 MLTLPEYYI
-875 FKKAADT
+875 KAADT
-882 DGDGSITEKDNEYPI
+882 NADGDITESDNEYPI
-897 KSGLNL
+897 NSGLGL

>member
-1 MTKQEFNDIIVKRRQ
+1 
-16 DGDVMKTIRSF
+16 MKTVRSF
-27 AGVLLSV
+27 AGVLLSF

-40 VTFPTSAQTNSV
+40 VAFPTAAQTGGA

-65 EDTTTEISENSQK
+65 EDTTTEISDNAQK

-87 KMYAGSDIDF
+87 KMYVGSSIDF
-97 SFKKYITEISRG
+97 SFKKYISEISRG
-109 KLNVNNIFPQLEGD
+109 KLNVNNIFPQLDGD
-123 TITPLTLAAS
+123 TITPFTLSAS
-133 HDNSNDNSVI
+133 HDNSNDNSII
-143 QEIVAALNSG
+143 QEIIGAFNSG
-153 KIKMPEDRLDNK
+153 KIKMPSDRLDNK
-165 YSGVVDNLTVI
+165 YSGVIDNLTVI
-176 IQGKCPSGSDFMW
+176 IQGRCPSGSDFMW
-189 PHKSITD
+189 PHKSVTD
-196 VSTKIKNKYQFGNYN
+196 VSTKINNKYQFGNYN
-211 LIDSYSVI
+211 FIDSYSVT

-280 PMQQITRSGT
+280 PMQQITQSGT

-357 NAWGDDYLY
+357 NAWGEDYLY
-366 VYRPGETSTTA
+366 IYRPGETSA
-377 STGDLFKS
+377 SASAGDLFKS
-385 ALDPNSNRTSFG
+385 ALDPNDNRTSFG
-397 VADFEASLTDGT
+397 VADLDAPLTDGT
-409 MFYSNGKNSGI
+409 MFYSNGTNSGI
-420 VISDVKYNNDS
+420 VISDVKYNDDS
-431 SQISFHVEFPDYSS
+431 SQITFHVEFPDYSS
-445 LGLWNGISNSI
+445 LGLWEQIPNDI
-456 AMEATGIKVDTDSMG
+456 AMEATGINIDTDSVG
-471 NVYSCIMGREDWN
+471 NIYSCIMGREDWN
-484 FVNKVLKYD
+484 FINKVFKYN
-493 GASWT
+493 GTTWT
-498 ALGSSFSNVNSM
+498 ALGSSFSNVSGM

-516 DVPYVLYLNS
+516 DIPYVLYLNS
-526 SGRPVLA
+526 SGKPVLA
-533 KYTGSSWQT
+533 KYSGTSWQT
-542 VYTDNLVSYPNDL
+542 VYTDNSVSYPNDL
-555 QLFMG
+555 QLFLG
-560 DSGFYCAWTVD
+560 DSGFYSAWTVD

-576 IKKITSNGVTN
+576 IKKITESGVTN

-594 DYFANPSLSTVG
+594 DYFANPSLSTVD

-614 NFSFGG
+614 NFVFGG
-620 GKQYTQVKRYN
+620 AKQYTQVKRYN
-631 LTTGQWENIQI
+631 LTTGQWENIQV

-666 ASGSKPIIV
+666 TSGSKPIIV
-675 KVDGD
+675 KVDGN

-712 IASGENSQ
+712 TASGEDSQ

-725 GGEWKQLGGS
+725 SGEWKQLGGS
-735 PCSSCQAA
+735 PCSNCQAS
-743 DMTIYKNRVYVGSV
+743 DMTIYGNRVYLGSV

-762 AVSLTYKDL
+762 AISLTYKDL
-771 PEKEIPELI
+771 PEREMPDLI
-780 STESQTVSVAD
+780 SVESQTVSVAD
-791 GYVTGLPQ
+791 GYITGLPQ
-799 RAANLNL
+799 KAANLNL
-806 YLEATNGGYFK
+806 YLEATNGGYFR
-817 YDKVCTGGQILLY
+817 YDNVCTGGQVLLY
-830 TADGVLVNRYTII
+830 TADGVLVRKYTII
-843 IKGDVNGDGA
+843 IKGDVNGDGV

-858 AVLINAAAAG
+858 AVIINAMAVS
-868 MMSFDAH
+868 MLTLPEYYI
-875 FKKAADT
+875 KAADT
-882 DGDGSITEKDNEYPI
+882 NADGDITESDNEYPI
-897 KSGLNL
+897 NSGLGL

>member
-1 MTKQEFNDIIVKRRQ
+1 
-16 DGDVMKTIRSF
+16 MKTVRSF
-27 AGVLLSV
+27 AGVLLSF
-34 ILIIAS
+34 ILMIAS
-40 VTFPTSAQTNSV
+40 VAFPTAAQTGGA

-65 EDTTTEISENSQK
+65 EDTTTEISDNAQK

-87 KMYAGSDIDF
+87 KMYVGSSIDF
-97 SFKKYITEISRG
+97 SFKKYIFEISRG
-109 KLNVNNIFPQLEGD
+109 KLNVNNIFPQLDGD
-123 TITPLTLAAS
+123 TITPFTLSAS
-133 HDNSNDNSVI
+133 HDNSNDNSII
-143 QEIVAALNSG
+143 QEIIGAFNSG
-153 KIKMPEDRLDNK
+153 KIKMPSDRLDNK

-176 IQGKCPSGSDFMW
+176 IQGRCPSGSDFMW
-189 PHKSITD
+189 PHKSVTD
-196 VSTKIKNKYQFGNYN
+196 VSTKINNKYQFGNYN
-211 LIDSYSVI
+211 FIDSYSVT

-280 PMQQITRSGT
+280 PMQQITQSGT

-357 NAWGDDYLY
+357 NAWGEDYLY
-366 VYRPGETSTTA
+366 VYRPGETSA
-377 STGDLFKS
+377 SASAGDLFKS
-385 ALDPNSNRTSFG
+385 ALDPNDNRTSFG
-397 VADFEASLTDGT
+397 VADLDAPLTDGT
-409 MFYSNGKNSGI
+409 MFYSNGTNSGI
-420 VISDVKYNNDS
+420 VISDVKYNDDS
-431 SQISFHVEFPDYSS
+431 SQITFHVEFPDYSS
-445 LGLWNGISNSI
+445 LGLWEQIPNDI
-456 AMEATGIKVDTDSMG
+456 AMEATGINIDTDSVG
-471 NVYSCIMGREDWN
+471 NIYSCIMGREDWN
-484 FVNKVLKYD
+484 FINKVFKYN
-493 GASWT
+493 GTTWT
-498 ALGSSFSNVNSM
+498 ALGSSFSNVSGM

-516 DVPYVLYLNS
+516 DIPYVLYLNS
-526 SGRPVLA
+526 SGKPVLA
-533 KYTGSSWQT
+533 KYSGTSWQT
-542 VYTDNLVSYPNDL
+542 VYTDNSVSYPNDL
-555 QLFMG
+555 QLFLG
-560 DSGFYCAWTVD
+560 DSGFYSAWTVD

-576 IKKITSNGVTN
+576 IKKITESGVTN

-594 DYFANPSLSTVG
+594 DYFANPSLSTVD

-614 NFSFGG
+614 NFVFGG
-620 GKQYTQVKRYN
+620 AKQYTQVKRYN
-631 LTTGQWENIQI
+631 LTTGQWENIQV

-666 ASGSKPIIV
+666 TSGSKPIIV
-675 KVDGD
+675 KVDGN

-712 IASGENSQ
+712 TASGEDSQ

-725 GGEWKQLGGS
+725 SGEWKQLGGS
-735 PCSSCQAA
+735 PCSNCQAS
-743 DMTIYKNRVYVGSV
+743 DMTIYGNRVYLGSV

-762 AVSLTYKDL
+762 AISLTYKDL
-771 PEKEIPELI
+771 PEREMPDLI
-780 STESQTVSVAD
+780 SVESQTVSVAD
-791 GYVTGLPQ
+791 GYITGLPQ
-799 RAANLNL
+799 KAANLNL
-806 YLEATNGGYFK
+806 YLEATNGGYFR
-817 YDKVCTGGQILLY
+817 YDNVCTGGQVLLY
-830 TADGVLVNRYTII
+830 TADGVLVRKYTII
-843 IKGDVNGDGA
+843 IKGDVNGDGV

-858 AVLINAAAAG
+858 AVIINAMAVS
-868 MMSFDAH
+868 MLTLPEYYI
-875 FKKAADT
+875 KAADT
-882 DGDGSITEKDNEYPI
+882 NADGDITESDNEYPI
-897 KSGLNL
+897 NSGLGL

>member
-1 MTKQEFNDIIVKRRQ
+1 
-16 DGDVMKTIRSF
+16 MKTVRSF
-27 AGVLLSV
+27 AGVLLSF

-40 VTFPTSAQTNSV
+40 VAFPTAAQTGGA

-65 EDTTTEISENSQK
+65 EDTTTEIFDNAQK

-87 KMYAGSDIDF
+87 KMYVGSSIDF
-97 SFKKYITEISRG
+97 SFKKYISEISRG
-109 KLNVNNIFPQLEGD
+109 KLNVNNIFPQLDGD
-123 TITPLTLAAS
+123 TITPFTLSAS
-133 HDNSNDNSVI
+133 HDNSNDNSII
-143 QEIVAALNSG
+143 QEIIGAFNSG
-153 KIKMPEDRLDNK
+153 KIKMPSDRLDNK
-165 YSGVVDNLTVI
+165 YSGVIDNLTVI
-176 IQGKCPSGSDFMW
+176 IQGRCPSGSDFMW
-189 PHKSITD
+189 PHKSVTD
-196 VSTKIKNKYQFGNYN
+196 VSTKINNKYQFGNYN
-211 LIDSYSVI
+211 FIDSYSVT

-280 PMQQITRSGT
+280 PMQQITQSGT

-357 NAWGDDYLY
+357 NAWGEDYLY
-366 VYRPGETSTTA
+366 VYRPGETSA
-377 STGDLFKS
+377 SASAGDLFKS
-385 ALDPNSNRTSFG
+385 ALDPNDNRTSFG
-397 VADFEASLTDGT
+397 VADLDAPLTDGT
-409 MFYSNGKNSGI
+409 MFYSNGTNSGI
-420 VISDVKYNNDS
+420 VISDVKYNDDS
-431 SQISFHVEFPDYSS
+431 SQITFHVEFPDYSS
-445 LGLWNGISNSI
+445 LGLWEQISNDI
-456 AMEATGIKVDTDSMG
+456 AMEATGINIDTDSVG
-471 NVYSCIMGREDWN
+471 NIYSCIMGREDWN
-484 FVNKVLKYD
+484 FINKVFKYN
-493 GASWT
+493 GTTWT
-498 ALGSSFSNVNSM
+498 ALGSSFSNVSGM

-516 DVPYVLYLNS
+516 DIPYVLYLNS
-526 SGRPVLA
+526 SGKPVLA
-533 KYTGSSWQT
+533 KYSGTSWQT
-542 VYTDNLVSYPNDL
+542 VYTDNSVSYPNDL
-555 QLFMG
+555 QLFLG
-560 DSGFYCAWTVD
+560 DSGFYSAWTVD

-576 IKKITSNGVTN
+576 IKKITESGVTN

-594 DYFANPSLSTVG
+594 DYFANPSLSTID

-614 NFSFGG
+614 NFVFGG
-620 GKQYTQVKRYN
+620 AKQYTQVKRYN
-631 LTTGQWENIQI
+631 LTTGQWENIQV

-666 ASGSKPIIV
+666 TSGSKPIIV
-675 KVDGD
+675 KVDGN

-700 DISENGTVCASL
+700 DISKNGTVCASL
-712 IASGENSQ
+712 TASGEDSQ

-725 GGEWKQLGGS
+725 SGEWKQLGGS
-735 PCSSCQAA
+735 PCSNCQAS
-743 DMTIYKNRVYVGSV
+743 DMTIYGNRVYLGSV

-762 AVSLTYKDL
+762 AISLTYKDL
-771 PEKEIPELI
+771 PEREMPDLI
-780 STESQTVSVAD
+780 SVESQTVSVAD
-791 GYVTGLPQ
+791 GYITGLPQ
-799 RAANLNL
+799 KAANLNL
-806 YLEATNGGYFK
+806 YLEATNGGYFR
-817 YDKVCTGGQILLY
+817 YDNVCTGGQVLLY
-830 TADGVLVNRYTII
+830 TADGVLVRKYTII
-843 IKGDVNGDGA
+843 IKGDVNGDGV

-858 AVLINAAAAG
+858 AVIINAMAVS
-868 MMSFDAH
+868 MLTLPEYYI
-875 FKKAADT
+875 KAADT
-882 DGDGSITEKDNEYPI
+882 NADGDITESDNEYPI
-897 KSGLNL
+897 NSGLGL

>member
-1 MTKQEFNDIIVKRRQ
+1 
-16 DGDVMKTIRSF
+16 MKTVRSF
-27 AGVLLSV
+27 AGVLLSF

-40 VTFPTSAQTNSV
+40 VAFPTAAQTGGA

-65 EDTTTEISENSQK
+65 EDKTTEISDNAQK

-87 KMYAGSDIDF
+87 KMYVGSSIDF
-97 SFKKYITEISRG
+97 SFKKYISEISRG
-109 KLNVNNIFPQLEGD
+109 KLNVNNIFPQLDGD
-123 TITPLTLAAS
+123 TITPFTLSAS
-133 HDNSNDNSVI
+133 HDNSNDNSII
-143 QEIVAALNSG
+143 QEIIGAFNSG
-153 KIKMPEDRLDNK
+153 KIKMPSDRLDNK

-176 IQGKCPSGSDFMW
+176 IQGRCPSGSDFMW
-189 PHKSITD
+189 PHKSVTD
-196 VSTKIKNKYQFGNYN
+196 VSTKINNKYQFGNYN
-211 LIDSYSVI
+211 FIDSYSVT

-280 PMQQITRSGT
+280 PMQQITQSGT

-310 PMSASESFMLE
+310 PMSASESFILE

-357 NAWGDDYLY
+357 NAWGEDYLY
-366 VYRPGETSTTA
+366 VYRPGETSA
-377 STGDLFKS
+377 SASAGDLFKS
-385 ALDPNSNRTSFG
+385 ALDPNDNRTSFG
-397 VADFEASLTDGT
+397 VADLDAPLTDGT
-409 MFYSNGKNSGI
+409 MFYSNGTNSGI
-420 VISDVKYNNDS
+420 VISDVKYNDDS
-431 SQISFHVEFPDYSS
+431 SQITFHVEFPDYSS
-445 LGLWNGISNSI
+445 LGLWEQIPNDI
-456 AMEATGIKVDTDSMG
+456 AMEATGINIDTDSVG
-471 NVYSCIMGREDWN
+471 NIYSCIMGREDWN
-484 FVNKVLKYD
+484 FINKVFKYN
-493 GASWT
+493 GTTWT
-498 ALGSSFSNVNSM
+498 ALGSSFSNVSGM

-516 DVPYVLYLNS
+516 DIPYVLYLNS
-526 SGRPVLA
+526 SGKPVLA
-533 KYTGSSWQT
+533 KYSGTSWQT
-542 VYTDNLVSYPNDL
+542 VYTDNSVSYPNDL
-555 QLFMG
+555 QLFLG
-560 DSGFYCAWTVD
+560 DSGFYSAWTVD

-576 IKKITSNGVTN
+576 IKKITESGVTN

-594 DYFANPSLSTVG
+594 DYFANPSLSTVD

-614 NFSFGG
+614 NFVFGG
-620 GKQYTQVKRYN
+620 AKQYTQVKRYN
-631 LTTGQWENIQI
+631 LTTGQWENIQV

-666 ASGSKPIIV
+666 TSGSKPIIV
-675 KVDGD
+675 KVDGN

-712 IASGENSQ
+712 TASGEDSQ

-725 GGEWKQLGGS
+725 SGEWKQLGGS
-735 PCSSCQAA
+735 PCSNCQAS
-743 DMTIYKNRVYVGSV
+743 DMTIYGNRVYLGSV

-762 AVSLTYKDL
+762 AISLTYKDL
-771 PEKEIPELI
+771 PEREVPDLI
-780 STESQTVSVAD
+780 SVESQTVSVAD
-791 GYVTGLPQ
+791 GYITGLPQ
-799 RAANLNL
+799 KAANLNL
-806 YLEATNGGYFK
+806 YLEATNGGYFR
-817 YDKVCTGGQILLY
+817 YDNVCTGGQVLLY
-830 TADGVLVNRYTII
+830 TADGVLVRRYTII
-843 IKGDVNGDGA
+843 IKGDVNGDGV

-858 AVLINAAAAG
+858 AVIINAMAVS
-868 MMSFDAH
+868 MLTLPEYYI
-875 FKKAADT
+875 KAADT
-882 DGDGSITEKDNEYPI
+882 NADGDITESDNEYPI
-897 KSGLNL
+897 NSGLGL

>member
-1 MTKQEFNDIIVKRRQ
+1 
-16 DGDVMKTIRSF
+16 MKTVRSF

-40 VTFPTSAQTNSV
+40 VAFPTAAQTSGA

-65 EDTTTEISENSQK
+65 EDTTTEVADNTQK

-87 KMYAGSDIDF
+87 KMYVGSSIDF
-97 SFKKYITEISRG
+97 SFKKYISEISRG
-109 KLNVNNIFPQLEGD
+109 KLNVNNIFPQLDGD
-123 TITPLTLAAS
+123 TITPFTLAAS
-133 HDNSNDNSVI
+133 HDNSNDTSII
-143 QEIVAALNSG
+143 QEVIGAFNSG
-153 KIKMPEDRLDNK
+153 KIKMPSDKLDNK

-189 PHKSITD
+189 PHKSVTE
-196 VSTKIKNKYQFGNYN
+196 VSTKIKNNCQVGNYN
-211 LIDSYSVI
+211 FIDSYSVT
-219 GTVAACQGVITHEF
+219 GAVAACQGVITHEF

-248 DGTPVGVWDIMA
+248 DGTPVGIWDIMA
-260 SNSFFMQYPL
+260 HDSFFMQYPL

-280 PMQQITRSGT
+280 PMQQITQSGT

-321 YRKKITTNFSNLGFE
+321 YRKKITDNYSNLGFE

-357 NAWGDDYLY
+357 NAWGEDYLY
-366 VYRPGETSTTA
+366 VYRPGETSTSA
-377 STGDLFKS
+377 SAGDFFKS
-385 ALDPNSNRTSFG
+385 ALDPNDNRTSFG
-397 VADFEASLTDGT
+397 VADFDAPLTDGT
-409 MFYSNGKNSGI
+409 IFYSNGTNSGI
-420 VISDVKYNNDS
+420 VISDVKYNDDS
-431 SQISFHVEFPDYSS
+431 SQITFHVEFPDYSS
-445 LGLWNGISNSI
+445 LGLWELVPNDI
-456 AMEATGIKVDTDSMG
+456 AMEATGINIDTDSEG
-471 NVYSCIMGREDWN
+471 NIYANVMGRESWN
-484 FVNKVLKYD
+484 FVNKVFKYN
-493 GASWT
+493 GTSWT
-498 ALGSSFSNVNSM
+498 ALGSVFSNVSSM

-516 DVPYVLYLNS
+516 DIPYVLYLNS
-526 SGRPVLA
+526 SGKPVLA
-533 KYTGSSWQT
+533 KYNGTSWQT
-542 VYTDNLVSYPNDL
+542 VYTDNSVSYPNDL
-555 QLFMG
+555 QLFLG
-560 DSGFYCAWTVD
+560 DSGFYSAWTID
-571 GTKLS
+571 GTTLS
-576 IKKITSNGVTN
+576 IKKITPSGVTN

-606 NYIYVTYC
+606 TYIYVTYC
-614 NFSFGG
+614 NFAFGG
-620 GKQYTQVKRYN
+620 GTQYTQVKRYN

-712 IASGENSQ
+712 IASGEDSQ

-725 GGEWKQLGGS
+725 SGEWKQLGGS
-735 PCSSCQAA
+735 PCSNCQAA
-743 DMTIYKNRVYVGSV
+743 DMTIYKNRVYLGSV

-762 AVSLTYKDL
+762 AISLTYKDL
-771 PEKEIPELI
+771 PEKELPDLI
-780 STESQTVSVAD
+780 SVESQTVSVAD
-791 GYVTGLPQ
+791 GYITGLPQ
-799 RAANLNL
+799 KAANLNL
-806 YLEATNGGYFK
+806 YLEATNGGYFR
-817 YDKVCTGGQILLY
+817 YDSVCTGGQVLLY
-830 TADGVLVNRYTII
+830 TADGVLVRRYTII
-843 IKGDVNGDGA
+843 IKGDVNGDGV

-858 AVLINAAAAG
+858 AVIINAMTAG
-868 MMSFDAH
+868 MLTLPEYYI
-875 FKKAADT
+875 KAADT
-882 DGDGSITEKDNEYPI
+882 NADGSITESDSEYPI
-897 KSGLNL
+897 NCGLGL

>member
-1 MTKQEFNDIIVKRRQ
+1 
-16 DGDVMKTIRSF
+16 MKTVRSF
-27 AGVLLSV
+27 AGVLLSF

-40 VTFPTSAQTNSV
+40 VAFPTAAQTGGA

-65 EDTTTEISENSQK
+65 EDTTTEISDNAQK

-87 KMYAGSDIDF
+87 KMYVGSSIDF
-97 SFKKYITEISRG
+97 SFKKYISEISRG
-109 KLNVNNIFPQLEGD
+109 KLNVNNIFPQLDGD
-123 TITPLTLAAS
+123 TITPFTLSAS
-133 HDNSNDNSVI
+133 HDNSNDNSII
-143 QEIVAALNSG
+143 QEIIGALNSG
-153 KIKMPEDRLDNK
+153 KIKMPSDRLDNK

-176 IQGKCPSGSDFMW
+176 IQGRCPSGSDFMW
-189 PHKSITD
+189 PHKSVTD
-196 VSTKIKNKYQFGNYN
+196 VSTKINNKYQFGNYN
-211 LIDSYSVI
+211 FIDSYSVT

-280 PMQQITRSGT
+280 PMQQITQSGT

-310 PMSASESFMLE
+310 PMSASESFILE

-357 NAWGDDYLY
+357 NAWGEDYLY
-366 VYRPGETSTTA
+366 VYRPGETSA
-377 STGDLFKS
+377 SASAGDLFKS
-385 ALDPNSNRTSFG
+385 ALDPNDNRTSFG
-397 VADFEASLTDGT
+397 VADLDAPLTDGT
-409 MFYSNGKNSGI
+409 MFYSNGTNSGI
-420 VISDVKYNNDS
+420 VISDVKYNDDS
-431 SQISFHVEFPDYSS
+431 SQITFHVEFPDYSS
-445 LGLWNGISNSI
+445 LGLWEQIPNDI
-456 AMEATGIKVDTDSMG
+456 AMEATGINIDTDSVG
-471 NVYSCIMGREDWN
+471 NIYSCIMGREDWN
-484 FVNKVLKYD
+484 FINKVFKYN
-493 GASWT
+493 GTTWT
-498 ALGSSFSNVNSM
+498 ALGSSFSNVSGM

-516 DVPYVLYLNS
+516 DIPYVLYLNS
-526 SGRPVLA
+526 SGKPVLA
-533 KYTGSSWQT
+533 KYSGTSWQT
-542 VYTDNLVSYPNDL
+542 VYTDNSVSYPNDL
-555 QLFMG
+555 QLFLG
-560 DSGFYCAWTVD
+560 DSGFYSAWTVD

-576 IKKITSNGVTN
+576 IKKITESGVTN

-594 DYFANPSLSTVG
+594 DYFANPSLSTVD

-614 NFSFGG
+614 NFVFGG
-620 GKQYTQVKRYN
+620 AKQYTQVKRYN
-631 LTTGQWENIQI
+631 LTTGQWENIQV

-666 ASGSKPIIV
+666 TSGSKPIIV
-675 KVDGD
+675 KVDGN

-712 IASGENSQ
+712 TASGEDSQ

-725 GGEWKQLGGS
+725 SGEWKQLGGS
-735 PCSSCQAA
+735 PCSNCQAS
-743 DMTIYKNRVYVGSV
+743 DMTIYGNRVYLGSV

-762 AVSLTYKDL
+762 AISLTYKDL
-771 PEKEIPELI
+771 PEREMPDLI
-780 STESQTVSVAD
+780 SVESQTVSVAD
-791 GYVTGLPQ
+791 GYITGLPQ
-799 RAANLNL
+799 KAANLNL
-806 YLEATNGGYFK
+806 YLEATNGGYFR
-817 YDKVCTGGQILLY
+817 YDNVCTGGQVLLY
-830 TADGVLVNRYTII
+830 TADGVLVRKYTII
-843 IKGDVNGDGA
+843 IKGDVNGDGV

-858 AVLINAAAAG
+858 AVIINAMAVS
-868 MMSFDAH
+868 MLTLPEYYIR
-875 FKKAADT
+875 AADT
-882 DGDGSITEKDNEYPI
+882 NADGDITESDNEYPI
-897 KSGLNL
+897 NSGLGL

>member
-1 MTKQEFNDIIVKRRQ
+1 
-16 DGDVMKTIRSF
+16 MKTVRSF
-27 AGVLLSV
+27 AGVLLSF

-40 VTFPTSAQTNSV
+40 VAFPTAAQTGGA

-65 EDTTTEISENSQK
+65 EDTTTEISDNAQK

-87 KMYAGSDIDF
+87 KMYVGSSIDF
-97 SFKKYITEISRG
+97 SFKKYISEISRG
-109 KLNVNNIFPQLEGD
+109 KLNVNNIFPQLDGD
-123 TITPLTLAAS
+123 TITPFTLSAS
-133 HDNSNDNSVI
+133 HDNSNDNSII
-143 QEIVAALNSG
+143 QEIIGAFNSG
-153 KIKMPEDRLDNK
+153 KIKMPSDRLDNK

-176 IQGKCPSGSDFMW
+176 IQGRCPSGSDFMW
-189 PHKSITD
+189 PHKSVTD
-196 VSTKIKNKYQFGNYN
+196 VSTKINNKYQFGNYN
-211 LIDSYSVI
+211 FIDSYSVT

-280 PMQQITRSGT
+280 PMQQITQSGT

-357 NAWGDDYLY
+357 NAWGEDYLY
-366 VYRPGETSTTA
+366 VYRPGETSA
-377 STGDLFKS
+377 SASAGDLFKS
-385 ALDPNSNRTSFG
+385 ALDPNDNRTSFG
-397 VADFEASLTDGT
+397 VADLDAPLTDGT
-409 MFYSNGKNSGI
+409 MFYSNGTNSGI
-420 VISDVKYNNDS
+420 VISDVKYNDDS
-431 SQISFHVEFPDYSS
+431 SQITFHVEFPDYSS
-445 LGLWNGISNSI
+445 LGLWEQIPNDI
-456 AMEATGIKVDTDSMG
+456 AMEATGINIDTDSVG
-471 NVYSCIMGREDWN
+471 NIYSCIMGREDWN
-484 FVNKVLKYD
+484 FINKVFKYN
-493 GASWT
+493 GTTWT
-498 ALGSSFSNVNSM
+498 ALGSSFSNVSGM

-516 DVPYVLYLNS
+516 DIPYVLYLNS
-526 SGRPVLA
+526 SGKPVLA
-533 KYTGSSWQT
+533 KYNGTSWQT
-542 VYTDNLVSYPNDL
+542 VYTDNSVSYPNDL
-555 QLFMG
+555 QLFLG
-560 DSGFYCAWTVD
+560 DSGFYSAWTVG

-576 IKKITSNGVTN
+576 IKKITESGVTN

-594 DYFANPSLSTVG
+594 DYFANPSLSTVD

-614 NFSFGG
+614 NFVFGG
-620 GKQYTQVKRYN
+620 AKQYTQVKRYN
-631 LTTGQWENIQI
+631 LTTGQWENIQV

-666 ASGSKPIIV
+666 TSGSKPIIV
-675 KVDGD
+675 KVDGN

-712 IASGENSQ
+712 TASGEDSR

-725 GGEWKQLGGS
+725 SGEWKQLGGS
-735 PCSSCQAA
+735 PCSNCQAS
-743 DMTIYKNRVYVGSV
+743 DMTIYGNRVYLGSV

-762 AVSLTYKDL
+762 AISLTYKDL
-771 PEKEIPELI
+771 PEREVPDLI
-780 STESQTVSVAD
+780 SVESQTVSVAD
-791 GYVTGLPQ
+791 GYITGLPQ
-799 RAANLNL
+799 KAANLNL
-806 YLEATNGGYFK
+806 YLEATNGGYFR
-817 YDKVCTGGQILLY
+817 YDNVCTGGQVLLY
-830 TADGVLVNRYTII
+830 TADGVLVRRYTII
-843 IKGDVNGDGA
+843 IKGDVNGDGV

-858 AVLINAAAAG
+858 AVIINAMAVS
-868 MMSFDAH
+868 MLTLPEYYI
-875 FKKAADT
+875 KAADT
-882 DGDGSITEKDNEYPI
+882 NADGDITESDNEYPI
-897 KSGLNL
+897 NSGLGL

>member
-1 MTKQEFNDIIVKRRQ
+1 
-16 DGDVMKTIRSF
+16 MKTVRSF
-27 AGVLLSV
+27 AGVLLSF

-40 VTFPTSAQTNSV
+40 VAFPTAAQTGGA

-65 EDTTTEISENSQK
+65 EDTTTEIFDNAQK

-87 KMYAGSDIDF
+87 KMYVGSSIDF
-97 SFKKYITEISRG
+97 SFKKYISEISRG
-109 KLNVNNIFPQLEGD
+109 KLNVNNIFPQLDGD
-123 TITPLTLAAS
+123 TITPFTLSAS
-133 HDNSNDNSVI
+133 HDNSNDNSII
-143 QEIVAALNSG
+143 QEIIGAFNSG
-153 KIKMPEDRLDNK
+153 KIKMPSDRLDNK

-176 IQGKCPSGSDFMW
+176 IQGRCPSGSDFMW
-189 PHKSITD
+189 PHKSVTD
-196 VSTKIKNKYQFGNYN
+196 VSTKINNKYQFGNYN
-211 LIDSYSVI
+211 FIDSYSVT

-280 PMQQITRSGT
+280 PMQQITQSGT

-310 PMSASESFMLE
+310 PMSASESFILE

-357 NAWGDDYLY
+357 NAWGEDYLY
-366 VYRPGETSTTA
+366 VYRPGETSA
-377 STGDLFKS
+377 SASAGDLFKS
-385 ALDPNSNRTSFG
+385 ALDPNDNRTSFG
-397 VADFEASLTDGT
+397 VADLDAPLTDGT
-409 MFYSNGKNSGI
+409 MFYSNGTNSGI
-420 VISDVKYNNDS
+420 VISDVKYNDDS
-431 SQISFHVEFPDYSS
+431 SQITFHVEFPDYSS
-445 LGLWNGISNSI
+445 LGLWEQIPNDI
-456 AMEATGIKVDTDSMG
+456 AMEATGINIDTDSVG
-471 NVYSCIMGREDWN
+471 NIYSCIMGREDWN
-484 FVNKVLKYD
+484 FINKVFKYN
-493 GASWT
+493 GTTWT
-498 ALGSSFSNVNSM
+498 ALGSSFSNVSGM

-516 DVPYVLYLNS
+516 DIPYVLYLNS
-526 SGRPVLA
+526 SGKPVLA
-533 KYTGSSWQT
+533 KYSGTSWQT
-542 VYTDNLVSYPNDL
+542 VYTDNSVSYPNDL
-555 QLFMG
+555 QLFLG
-560 DSGFYCAWTVD
+560 DSGFYSAWTVD

-576 IKKITSNGVTN
+576 IKKITESGVTN

-594 DYFANPSLSTVG
+594 DYFANPSLSTVD

-614 NFSFGG
+614 NFVFGG
-620 GKQYTQVKRYN
+620 AKQYTQVKRYN
-631 LTTGQWENIQI
+631 LTTGQWENIQV

-666 ASGSKPIIV
+666 TSGSKPIIV
-675 KVDGD
+675 KVDGN

-712 IASGENSQ
+712 TASGEDSR

-725 GGEWKQLGGS
+725 SGEWKQLGGS
-735 PCSSCQAA
+735 PCSNCQAS
-743 DMTIYKNRVYVGSV
+743 DMTIYRNRVYLGSV

-762 AVSLTYKDL
+762 AISLTYKDL
-771 PEKEIPELI
+771 PEREMPDLI
-780 STESQTVSVAD
+780 SVESQTVSVAD
-791 GYVTGLPQ
+791 GYITGLPQ
-799 RAANLNL
+799 KAANLNL
-806 YLEATNGGYFK
+806 YLEATNGGYFR
-817 YDKVCTGGQILLY
+817 YDNVCTGGQVLLY
-830 TADGVLVNRYTII
+830 TADGVLVRKYTII
-843 IKGDVNGDGA
+843 IKGDVNGDGV

-858 AVLINAAAAG
+858 AVIINAMAVS
-868 MMSFDAH
+868 MLTLPEYYI
-875 FKKAADT
+875 KAADT
-882 DGDGSITEKDNEYPI
+882 NADGDITESDNEYPI
-897 KSGLNL
+897 NSGLGL

>member
-1 MTKQEFNDIIVKRRQ
+1 
-16 DGDVMKTIRSF
+16 MKTVRSF
-27 AGVLLSV
+27 AGVLLSF

-40 VTFPTSAQTNSV
+40 VAFPTAAQTGGA

-65 EDTTTEISENSQK
+65 EDTTTEISDNAQK

-87 KMYAGSDIDF
+87 KMYVGSSIDF
-97 SFKKYITEISRG
+97 SFKKYISEISRG
-109 KLNVNNIFPQLEGD
+109 KLNVNNIFPQLDGD
-123 TITPLTLAAS
+123 TITPFTLSAS
-133 HDNSNDNSVI
+133 HDNSNDNSII
-143 QEIVAALNSG
+143 QEIIGAFNSG
-153 KIKMPEDRLDNK
+153 KIKMPSDRLDNK
-165 YSGVVDNLTVI
+165 YSGVIDNLTVI
-176 IQGKCPSGSDFMW
+176 IQGRCPSGSDFMW
-189 PHKSITD
+189 PHKSVTD
-196 VSTKIKNKYQFGNYN
+196 VSTKINNKYQFGNYN
-211 LIDSYSVI
+211 FIDSYSVT

-280 PMQQITRSGT
+280 PMQQITQSGT

-357 NAWGDDYLY
+357 NAWGEDYLY
-366 VYRPGETSTTA
+366 VYRPGETSA
-377 STGDLFKS
+377 SASAGDLFKS
-385 ALDPNSNRTSFG
+385 ALDPNDNRTSFG
-397 VADFEASLTDGT
+397 VADLDAPLTDGT
-409 MFYSNGKNSGI
+409 MFYSNGTNSGI
-420 VISDVKYNNDS
+420 VISDVKYNDDS
-431 SQISFHVEFPDYSS
+431 SQITFHVEFPDYSS
-445 LGLWNGISNSI
+445 LGLWEQIPNDI
-456 AMEATGIKVDTDSMG
+456 AMEATGINIDTDSVG
-471 NVYSCIMGREDWN
+471 NIYSCIMGREDWN
-484 FVNKVLKYD
+484 FINKVFKYN
-493 GASWT
+493 GTTWT
-498 ALGSSFSNVNSM
+498 ALGSSFSNVSGM

-516 DVPYVLYLNS
+516 DIPYVLYLNS
-526 SGRPVLA
+526 SGKPVLA
-533 KYTGSSWQT
+533 KYSGTSWQT
-542 VYTDNLVSYPNDL
+542 VYTDNSVSYPNDL
-555 QLFMG
+555 QLFLG
-560 DSGFYCAWTVD
+560 DSGFYSAWTVD

-576 IKKITSNGVTN
+576 IKKITESGVTN

-594 DYFANPSLSTVG
+594 DYFANPSLSTVD

-614 NFSFGG
+614 NFVFGG
-620 GKQYTQVKRYN
+620 AKQYTQVKRYN
-631 LTTGQWENIQI
+631 LTTGQWENIQV

-666 ASGSKPIIV
+666 TSGSKPIIV
-675 KVDGD
+675 KVDGN

-712 IASGENSQ
+712 TASGEDSQ

-725 GGEWKQLGGS
+725 SGEWKQLGGS
-735 PCSSCQAA
+735 PCSNCQAS
-743 DMTIYKNRVYVGSV
+743 DMTIYGNRVYLGSV

-762 AVSLTYKDL
+762 AISLTYKDL
-771 PEKEIPELI
+771 PEREMPDLI
-780 STESQTVSVAD
+780 SVESQTVSVAD
-791 GYVTGLPQ
+791 GYITGLPQ
-799 RAANLNL
+799 KAANLNL
-806 YLEATNGGYFK
+806 YLEATNGGYFR
-817 YDKVCTGGQILLY
+817 YDNVCTGGQVLLY
-830 TADGVLVNRYTII
+830 TADGVLVRKYTII
-843 IKGDVNGDGA
+843 IKGDVNGDGV

-858 AVLINAAAAG
+858 AVIINAMAVS
-868 MMSFDAH
+868 MLTLPEYYI
-875 FKKAADT
+875 KAADT
-882 DGDGSITEKDNEYPI
+882 NADGDITESDNEYPI
-897 KSGLNL
+897 NSGLGL

>member
-1 MTKQEFNDIIVKRRQ
+1 
-16 DGDVMKTIRSF
+16 MKTVRSF
-27 AGVLLSV
+27 AGVLLSF

-40 VTFPTSAQTNSV
+40 VAFTTAAQTGGA

-65 EDTTTEISENSQK
+65 EDTTTEISDNAQK

-87 KMYAGSDIDF
+87 KMYVGSSIDF
-97 SFKKYITEISRG
+97 SFKKYISEISRG
-109 KLNVNNIFPQLEGD
+109 KLNVNNIFPQLDGD
-123 TITPLTLAAS
+123 TITPFTLSAS
-133 HDNSNDNSVI
+133 HDNSNDNSII
-143 QEIVAALNSG
+143 QEIIGAFNSG
-153 KIKMPEDRLDNK
+153 KIKMPSDRLDNK
-165 YSGVVDNLTVI
+165 YSGVIDNLTVI
-176 IQGKCPSGSDFMW
+176 IQGRCPSGSDFMW
-189 PHKSITD
+189 PHKSVTD
-196 VSTKIKNKYQFGNYN
+196 VSTKINNKYQFGNYN
-211 LIDSYSVI
+211 FIDSYSVT

-280 PMQQITRSGT
+280 PMQQITQSGT

-357 NAWGDDYLY
+357 NAWGEDYLY
-366 VYRPGETSTTA
+366 VYRPGETSA
-377 STGDLFKS
+377 SASAGDLFKS
-385 ALDPNSNRTSFG
+385 ALDPNDNRTSFG
-397 VADFEASLTDGT
+397 VADLDAPLTDGT
-409 MFYSNGKNSGI
+409 MFYSNGTNSGI
-420 VISDVKYNNDS
+420 VISDVKYNDDS
-431 SQISFHVEFPDYSS
+431 SQITFHVEFPDYSS
-445 LGLWNGISNSI
+445 LGLWEQIPNDI
-456 AMEATGIKVDTDSMG
+456 AMEATGINIDTDSVG
-471 NVYSCIMGREDWN
+471 NIYSCIMGREDWN
-484 FVNKVLKYD
+484 FINKVFKYN
-493 GASWT
+493 GTTWT
-498 ALGSSFSNVNSM
+498 ALGSSFSNVSGM
-510 TLKVYN
+510 TLRVYN
-516 DVPYVLYLNS
+516 DIPYVLYLNS
-526 SGRPVLA
+526 NGKPVLA
-533 KYTGSSWQT
+533 KYSGTSWQT
-542 VYTDNLVSYPNDL
+542 VYTDNSVSYPNDL
-555 QLFMG
+555 QLFLG
-560 DSGFYCAWTVD
+560 DSGFYSAWTVD

-576 IKKITSNGVTN
+576 IKKITESGVTN

-594 DYFANPSLSTVG
+594 DYFANPSLSTVD

-614 NFSFGG
+614 NFVFGG
-620 GKQYTQVKRYN
+620 AKQYTQVKRYN
-631 LTTGQWENIQI
+631 LTTGQWENIQV

-666 ASGSKPIIV
+666 TSGSKPIIV
-675 KVDGD
+675 KVDGN

-712 IASGENSQ
+712 TASGEDSR

-725 GGEWKQLGGS
+725 SGEWKQLGGS
-735 PCSSCQAA
+735 PCSNCQAS
-743 DMTIYKNRVYVGSV
+743 DMTIYGNRVYLGSV

-762 AVSLTYKDL
+762 AISLTYKDL
-771 PEKEIPELI
+771 PEREMPDLI
-780 STESQTVSVAD
+780 SVESQTVSVAD
-791 GYVTGLPQ
+791 GYITGLPQ
-799 RAANLNL
+799 KAANLNL
-806 YLEATNGGYFK
+806 YLEATNGGHFR
-817 YDKVCTGGQILLY
+817 YDNVCTGGQVLLY
-830 TADGVLVNRYTII
+830 TADGVLVRKYTII
-843 IKGDVNGDGA
+843 IKGDVNGDGV

-858 AVLINAAAAG
+858 AVIINAMAVS
-868 MMSFDAH
+868 MLTLPEYYI
-875 FKKAADT
+875 KAADT
-882 DGDGSITEKDNEYPI
+882 NADGDITESDNEYPI
-897 KSGLNL
+897 NSGLGL

>member
-1 MTKQEFNDIIVKRRQ
+1 
-16 DGDVMKTIRSF
+16 MKTVRSF
-27 AGVLLSV
+27 AGVLLSF

-40 VTFPTSAQTNSV
+40 VAFPTAAQTGGA

-65 EDTTTEISENSQK
+65 EDTTTEISDNAQK

-87 KMYAGSDIDF
+87 KMYVGSSIDF
-97 SFKKYITEISRG
+97 SFKKYISKISRG
-109 KLNVNNIFPQLEGD
+109 KLNVNNIFPQLDGD
-123 TITPLTLAAS
+123 TITPFTLSAS
-133 HDNSNDNSVI
+133 HDNSNDNSII
-143 QEIVAALNSG
+143 QEIIGAFNSG
-153 KIKMPEDRLDNK
+153 KIKMPSDRLDNK
-165 YSGVVDNLTVI
+165 YSGVIDNLTVI
-176 IQGKCPSGSDFMW
+176 IQGRCPSGSDFMW
-189 PHKSITD
+189 PHKSVTD
-196 VSTKIKNKYQFGNYN
+196 VSTKINNKYQFGNYN
-211 LIDSYSVI
+211 FIDSYSVT

-280 PMQQITRSGT
+280 PMQQITQSGT

-357 NAWGDDYLY
+357 NAWGEDYLY
-366 VYRPGETSTTA
+366 VYRPGETSA
-377 STGDLFKS
+377 SASAGDLFKS
-385 ALDPNSNRTSFG
+385 ALDPNDNRTSFG
-397 VADFEASLTDGT
+397 VADLDAPLTDGT
-409 MFYSNGKNSGI
+409 MFYSNGTNSGI
-420 VISDVKYNNDS
+420 VISDVKYNDDS
-431 SQISFHVEFPDYSS
+431 SQITFHVEFPDYSS
-445 LGLWNGISNSI
+445 LGLWEQIPNDI
-456 AMEATGIKVDTDSMG
+456 AMEATGINIDTDSVG
-471 NVYSCIMGREDWN
+471 NIYSCIMGREDWN
-484 FVNKVLKYD
+484 FINKVFKYN
-493 GASWT
+493 GTTWT
-498 ALGSSFSNVNSM
+498 ALGSSFSNVSGM

-516 DVPYVLYLNS
+516 DIPYVLYLNS
-526 SGRPVLA
+526 SGKPVLA
-533 KYTGSSWQT
+533 KYSGTSWQT
-542 VYTDNLVSYPNDL
+542 VYTDNSVSYPNDL
-555 QLFMG
+555 QLFLG
-560 DSGFYCAWTVD
+560 DSGFYSAWTVD

-576 IKKITSNGVTN
+576 IKKITESGVTN

-594 DYFANPSLSTVG
+594 DYFANPSLSTVD

-614 NFSFGG
+614 NFVFGG
-620 GKQYTQVKRYN
+620 AKQYTQVKRYN
-631 LTTGQWENIQI
+631 LTTGQWENIQV

-666 ASGSKPIIV
+666 TSGSKPIIV
-675 KVDGD
+675 KVDGN

-712 IASGENSQ
+712 TASGEDSQ

-725 GGEWKQLGGS
+725 SGEWKQLGGS
-735 PCSSCQAA
+735 PCSNCQAS
-743 DMTIYKNRVYVGSV
+743 DMTIYGNRVYLGSV

-762 AVSLTYKDL
+762 AISLTYKDL
-771 PEKEIPELI
+771 PEREMPDLI
-780 STESQTVSVAD
+780 SVESQTVSVAD
-791 GYVTGLPQ
+791 GYITGLPQ
-799 RAANLNL
+799 KAANLNL
-806 YLEATNGGYFK
+806 YLEATNGGYFR
-817 YDKVCTGGQILLY
+817 YDNVCTGGQVLLY
-830 TADGVLVNRYTII
+830 TADGVLVRKYTII
-843 IKGDVNGDGA
+843 IKGDVNGDGV

-858 AVLINAAAAG
+858 AVIINAMAVS
-868 MMSFDAH
+868 MLTLPEYYI
-875 FKKAADT
+875 KAADT
-882 DGDGSITEKDNEYPI
+882 NADGDITESDNEYPI
-897 KSGLNL
+897 NSGLGL

>member
-1 MTKQEFNDIIVKRRQ
+1 
-16 DGDVMKTIRSF
+16 MKTVRSF
-27 AGVLLSV
+27 AGVLLSF

-40 VTFPTSAQTNSV
+40 VAFPTAAQTGGA

-65 EDTTTEISENSQK
+65 EDTTTEISDNAQK

-87 KMYAGSDIDF
+87 KMYVGSSIDF
-97 SFKKYITEISRG
+97 SFKKYISEISRG
-109 KLNVNNIFPQLEGD
+109 KLNVNNIFPQLDGD
-123 TITPLTLAAS
+123 TITPFTLSAS
-133 HDNSNDNSVI
+133 HDNSNDNSII
-143 QEIVAALNSG
+143 QEIIGAFNSG
-153 KIKMPEDRLDNK
+153 KIKMPSDRLDNK

-176 IQGKCPSGSDFMW
+176 IQGRCPSGSDFMW
-189 PHKSITD
+189 PHKSVTD
-196 VSTKIKNKYQFGNYN
+196 VSTKINNKYQFGNYN
-211 LIDSYSVI
+211 FIDSYSVT

-280 PMQQITRSGT
+280 PMQQITQSGT

-310 PMSASESFMLE
+310 PMSASESFILE

-357 NAWGDDYLY
+357 NAWGEDYLY
-366 VYRPGETSTTA
+366 VYRPGETSA
-377 STGDLFKS
+377 SASAGDLFKS
-385 ALDPNSNRTSFG
+385 ALDPNDNRTSFG
-397 VADFEASLTDGT
+397 VADLDAPLTDGT
-409 MFYSNGKNSGI
+409 MFYSNGTNSGI
-420 VISDVKYNNDS
+420 VISDVKYNDDS
-431 SQISFHVEFPDYSS
+431 SQITFHVEFPDYSS
-445 LGLWNGISNSI
+445 LGLWEQIPNDI
-456 AMEATGIKVDTDSMG
+456 AMEATGINIDTDSVG
-471 NVYSCIMGREDWN
+471 NIYSCIMGREDWN
-484 FVNKVLKYD
+484 FINKVFKYN
-493 GASWT
+493 GTTWT
-498 ALGSSFSNVNSM
+498 ALGSSFSNVSGM

-516 DVPYVLYLNS
+516 DIPYVLYLNS
-526 SGRPVLA
+526 SGKPVLA
-533 KYTGSSWQT
+533 KYSGTSWQT
-542 VYTDNLVSYPNDL
+542 VYTDNSVSYPNDL
-555 QLFMG
+555 QLFLG
-560 DSGFYCAWTVD
+560 DSGFYSAWTVD

-576 IKKITSNGVTN
+576 IKKITESGVTN

-594 DYFANPSLSTVG
+594 DYFANPSLSTVD

-614 NFSFGG
+614 NFVFGG
-620 GKQYTQVKRYN
+620 AKQYTQVKRYN
-631 LTTGQWENIQI
+631 LTTGQWENIQV

-666 ASGSKPIIV
+666 TSGSKPIIV
-675 KVDGD
+675 KVDGN

-712 IASGENSQ
+712 TASGEDSQ

-725 GGEWKQLGGS
+725 SGEWKQLGGS
-735 PCSSCQAA
+735 PCSNCQAS
-743 DMTIYKNRVYVGSV
+743 DMTIYGNRVYLGSV

-762 AVSLTYKDL
+762 AISLTYKDL
-771 PEKEIPELI
+771 PEREMPDLI
-780 STESQTVSVAD
+780 SVESQTVSVAD
-791 GYVTGLPQ
+791 GYITGLPQ
-799 RAANLNL
+799 KAANLNL
-806 YLEATNGGYFK
+806 YLEATNGGFFR
-817 YDKVCTGGQILLY
+817 YDNVCTGGQVLLY
-830 TADGVLVNRYTII
+830 TADGVLVRKYTII
-843 IKGDVNGDGA
+843 IKGDVNGDGV

-858 AVLINAAAAG
+858 AVIINAMAVS
-868 MMSFDAH
+868 MLTLPEYYI
-875 FKKAADT
+875 KAADT
-882 DGDGSITEKDNEYPI
+882 NADGDITESDNEYPI
-897 KSGLNL
+897 NSGLGL

>member
-1 MTKQEFNDIIVKRRQ
+1 
-16 DGDVMKTIRSF
+16 MKTVRSF
-27 AGVLLSV
+27 AGVLLSF

-40 VTFPTSAQTNSV
+40 VAFPTAAQTGGA

-65 EDTTTEISENSQK
+65 EDTTTEISDNAQK

-87 KMYAGSDIDF
+87 KMYVGSSIDF
-97 SFKKYITEISRG
+97 SFKKYISEISRG
-109 KLNVNNIFPQLEGD
+109 KLNVNNIFPQLDGD
-123 TITPLTLAAS
+123 TITPFTLSAS
-133 HDNSNDNSVI
+133 HDNSNDNSII
-143 QEIVAALNSG
+143 QEIIGALNSG
-153 KIKMPEDRLDNK
+153 KIKMPSDRLDNK

-176 IQGKCPSGSDFMW
+176 IQGRCPSGSDFMW
-189 PHKSITD
+189 PHKSVTD
-196 VSTKIKNKYQFGNYN
+196 VSTKINNKYQFGNYN
-211 LIDSYSVI
+211 FIDSYSVT

-280 PMQQITRSGT
+280 PMQQITQSGT

-310 PMSASESFMLE
+310 PMSASESFILE

-357 NAWGDDYLY
+357 NAWGEDYLY
-366 VYRPGETSTTA
+366 VYRPGETSA
-377 STGDLFKS
+377 SASAGDLFKS
-385 ALDPNSNRTSFG
+385 ALDPNDNRTSFG
-397 VADFEASLTDGT
+397 VADLDAPLTDGT
-409 MFYSNGKNSGI
+409 MFYSNGTNSGI
-420 VISDVKYNNDS
+420 VISDVKYNDDS
-431 SQISFHVEFPDYSS
+431 SKITFHVEFPDYSS
-445 LGLWNGISNSI
+445 LGLWEQIPNDI
-456 AMEATGIKVDTDSMG
+456 AMEATGINIDTDSVG
-471 NVYSCIMGREDWN
+471 NIYSCIMGREDWN
-484 FVNKVLKYD
+484 FINKVFKYN
-493 GASWT
+493 GTTWT
-498 ALGSSFSNVNSM
+498 ALGSSFSNVSGM

-516 DVPYVLYLNS
+516 DIPYVLYLNS
-526 SGRPVLA
+526 SGKPVLA
-533 KYTGSSWQT
+533 KYSGTSWQT
-542 VYTDNLVSYPNDL
+542 VYTDNSVSYPNDL
-555 QLFMG
+555 QLFLG
-560 DSGFYCAWTVD
+560 DSGFYSAWTVD

-576 IKKITSNGVTN
+576 IKKITESGVTN

-594 DYFANPSLSTVG
+594 DYFANPSLSTVD

-614 NFSFGG
+614 NFVFGG
-620 GKQYTQVKRYN
+620 AKQYTQVKRYN
-631 LTTGQWENIQI
+631 LTTGQWENIQV

-666 ASGSKPIIV
+666 TSGSKPIIV
-675 KVDGD
+675 KVDGN

-712 IASGENSQ
+712 TASGEDSQ

-725 GGEWKQLGGS
+725 SGEWKQLGGS
-735 PCSSCQAA
+735 PCSNCQAS
-743 DMTIYKNRVYVGSV
+743 DMTIYRNRVYLGSV

-762 AVSLTYKDL
+762 AISLTYKDL
-771 PEKEIPELI
+771 PEREMPDLI
-780 STESQTVSVAD
+780 SVESQTVSVAD
-791 GYVTGLPQ
+791 GYITGLPQ
-799 RAANLNL
+799 KAANLNL
-806 YLEATNGGYFK
+806 YLEATNGGYFR
-817 YDKVCTGGQILLY
+817 YDNVCTGGQVLLY
-830 TADGVLVNRYTII
+830 TADGVLVRKYTII
-843 IKGDVNGDGA
+843 IKGDVNGDGV

-858 AVLINAAAAG
+858 AVIINAMAVS
-868 MMSFDAH
+868 MLTLPEYYI
-875 FKKAADT
+875 KAADT
-882 DGDGSITEKDNEYPI
+882 NADGDITESDNEYPI
-897 KSGLNL
+897 NSGLGL

>member
-1 MTKQEFNDIIVKRRQ
+1 
-16 DGDVMKTIRSF
+16 MKTVRSF
-27 AGVLLSV
+27 AGVLLSF

-40 VTFPTSAQTNSV
+40 VAFPTAAQTGGA

-65 EDTTTEISENSQK
+65 EDTTTEISDNAQK

-87 KMYAGSDIDF
+87 KMYVGSSIDF
-97 SFKKYITEISRG
+97 SFKKYISEISRG
-109 KLNVNNIFPQLEGD
+109 KLNVNNIFPQLDGD
-123 TITPLTLAAS
+123 TITPFTLSAS
-133 HDNSNDNSVI
+133 HDNSNDNSII
-143 QEIVAALNSG
+143 QEIIGAFNSG
-153 KIKMPEDRLDNK
+153 KIKMPSDRLDNK

-176 IQGKCPSGSDFMW
+176 IQGRCPSGSDFMW
-189 PHKSITD
+189 PHKSVTD
-196 VSTKIKNKYQFGNYN
+196 VSTKINNKYQFGNYN
-211 LIDSYSVI
+211 FIDSYSVT

-280 PMQQITRSGT
+280 PMQQITQSGT

-357 NAWGDDYLY
+357 NAWGEDYLY
-366 VYRPGETSTTA
+366 VYRPGETSA
-377 STGDLFKS
+377 SASAGDLFKS
-385 ALDPNSNRTSFG
+385 ALDPNDNRTSFG
-397 VADFEASLTDGT
+397 VADLDAPLTDGT
-409 MFYSNGKNSGI
+409 MFYSNGTNSGI
-420 VISDVKYNNDS
+420 VISDVKYNDDS
-431 SQISFHVEFPDYSS
+431 SQITFHVEFPDYSS
-445 LGLWNGISNSI
+445 LGLWEQIPNDI
-456 AMEATGIKVDTDSMG
+456 AMEATGINIDTDSVG
-471 NVYSCIMGREDWN
+471 NIYSCIMGREDWN
-484 FVNKVLKYD
+484 FINKVFKYN
-493 GASWT
+493 GTTWT
-498 ALGSSFSNVNSM
+498 ALGSSFSNVSGM

-516 DVPYVLYLNS
+516 DIPYVLYLNS
-526 SGRPVLA
+526 SGKPVLA
-533 KYTGSSWQT
+533 KYSGTSWQT
-542 VYTDNLVSYPNDL
+542 VYTDNSVSYPNDL
-555 QLFMG
+555 QLFLG
-560 DSGFYCAWTVD
+560 DSGFYSAWTVD

-576 IKKITSNGVTN
+576 IKKITESGVTN

-594 DYFANPSLSTVG
+594 DYFANPSLSTVD

-614 NFSFGG
+614 NFVFGG
-620 GKQYTQVKRYN
+620 AKQYTQVKRYN
-631 LTTGQWENIQI
+631 LTTGQWENIQV

-666 ASGSKPIIV
+666 TSGSKPIIV
-675 KVDGD
+675 KVDGN

-712 IASGENSQ
+712 TASGEDSQ

-725 GGEWKQLGGS
+725 SGEWKQLGGS
-735 PCSSCQAA
+735 PCSNCQAS
-743 DMTIYKNRVYVGSV
+743 DMTIYGNRVYLGSV

-762 AVSLTYKDL
+762 AISLTYKDL
-771 PEKEIPELI
+771 PEREMPDLI
-780 STESQTVSVAD
+780 SVESQTVSVAD
-791 GYVTGLPQ
+791 GYITGLPQ
-799 RAANLNL
+799 KAANLNL
-806 YLEATNGGYFK
+806 YLEATNGGYFR
-817 YDKVCTGGQILLY
+817 YDNVCTGGQVLLY
-830 TADGVLVNRYTII
+830 TADGVLVRRYTII
-843 IKGDVNGDGA
+843 IKGDVNGDGV

-858 AVLINAAAAG
+858 AVIINAMAVS
-868 MMSFDAH
+868 MLTLPEYYI
-875 FKKAADT
+875 KAADT
-882 DGDGSITEKDNEYPI
+882 NADGDITESDNEYPI
-897 KSGLNL
+897 NSGLGL

>member
-1 MTKQEFNDIIVKRRQ
+1 
-16 DGDVMKTIRSF
+16 MKTVRSF
-27 AGVLLSV
+27 AGMLLSF

-40 VTFPTSAQTNSV
+40 VAFPTAAQTGGA

-65 EDTTTEISENSQK
+65 EDTTTEISDNAQK

-87 KMYAGSDIDF
+87 KMYVGSSIDF
-97 SFKKYITEISRG
+97 SFKKYISEISRG
-109 KLNVNNIFPQLEGD
+109 KLNVNNIFPQLDGD
-123 TITPLTLAAS
+123 TITPFTLSAS
-133 HDNSNDNSVI
+133 HDNSNDNSII
-143 QEIVAALNSG
+143 QEIIGAFNSG
-153 KIKMPEDRLDNK
+153 KIKMPSDRLDNK

-176 IQGKCPSGSDFMW
+176 IQGRCPSGSDFMW
-189 PHKSITD
+189 PHKSVTD
-196 VSTKIKNKYQFGNYN
+196 VSTKINNKYQSGNYN
-211 LIDSYSVI
+211 FIDSYSVT

-280 PMQQITRSGT
+280 PMQQITQSGT

-357 NAWGDDYLY
+357 NAWGEDYLY
-366 VYRPGETSTTA
+366 VYRPGETSA
-377 STGDLFKS
+377 SASAGDLFKS
-385 ALDPNSNRTSFG
+385 ALDPNDNRTSFG
-397 VADFEASLTDGT
+397 VADLDAPLTDGT
-409 MFYSNGKNSGI
+409 MFYSNGTNSGI
-420 VISDVKYNNDS
+420 VISDVKYNDDS
-431 SQISFHVEFPDYSS
+431 SQITFHVEFPDYSS
-445 LGLWNGISNSI
+445 LGLWEQIPNDI
-456 AMEATGIKVDTDSMG
+456 AMEATGINIDTDSVG
-471 NVYSCIMGREDWN
+471 NIYSCIMGREDWN
-484 FVNKVLKYD
+484 FINKVFKYN
-493 GASWT
+493 GTTWT
-498 ALGSSFSNVNSM
+498 ALGSSFSNVSGM
-510 TLKVYN
+510 TLKIYN
-516 DVPYVLYLNS
+516 DIPYVLYLNS
-526 SGRPVLA
+526 SGKPVLA
-533 KYTGSSWQT
+533 KYSGTSWQT
-542 VYTDNLVSYPNDL
+542 VYTDNSVSYPNDL
-555 QLFMG
+555 QLFLG
-560 DSGFYCAWTVD
+560 DSGFYSAWTVD

-576 IKKITSNGVTN
+576 IKKITESGVTN

-594 DYFANPSLSTVG
+594 DYFANPSLSTVD

-614 NFSFGG
+614 NFVFGG
-620 GKQYTQVKRYN
+620 AKQYTQVKRYN
-631 LTTGQWENIQI
+631 LTTGQWENIQV

-666 ASGSKPIIV
+666 TSGSKPIIV
-675 KVDGD
+675 KVDGN

-712 IASGENSQ
+712 TASGEDSQ

-725 GGEWKQLGGS
+725 SGEWKQLGGS
-735 PCSSCQAA
+735 PCSNCQAS
-743 DMTIYKNRVYVGSV
+743 DMAIYGNRVYLGSV

-762 AVSLTYKDL
+762 AISLTYKDL
-771 PEKEIPELI
+771 PEREMPDLI
-780 STESQTVSVAD
+780 SVESQTVSVAD
-791 GYVTGLPQ
+791 GYITGLPQ
-799 RAANLNL
+799 KAANLNL
-806 YLEATNGGYFK
+806 YLEATNGGYFR
-817 YDKVCTGGQILLY
+817 YDNVCTGGQVLLY
-830 TADGVLVNRYTII
+830 TADGVLVRRYTII
-843 IKGDVNGDGA
+843 IKGDVNGDGV

-858 AVLINAAAAG
+858 AVIINAMAVS
-868 MMSFDAH
+868 MLTLPEYYI
-875 FKKAADT
+875 KAADT
-882 DGDGSITEKDNEYPI
+882 NADGDITESDNEYPI
-897 KSGLNL
+897 NSGLGL